1 MQTKGFIRILTYALL
16 VICAFYLGFTFVS
29 NHYQNLAEKKAL
41 AVAKISK
48 PDTSNDVYKTAL
60 NEYLDSIAQKK
71 VYPIL
76 MSKFFDWGYTF
87 QQVREK
93 ELGLGLDLKGG
104 MNVTLQISVPDIL
117 RALAKNNPDKKFNQ
131 AIDNVA
137 GNQTAQDDF
146 VGSFCKEYKKL
157 APEGN
162 LAQIFHD
169 VDRIKEKP
177 NASPAEVEKIL
188 KEEVDAMVDN
198 SYKVLRNRIDR
209 FGVVQP
215 NIQKLKQS
223 TGRILLELPGV
234 KEPERVEKLLQG
246 AANLE
251 FYETY
256 TLSEIVGQLRQ
267 LNDQSQAKVSVE
279 TEAPAQETAD
289 KAAATEQTAE
299 AAPKAAED
307 TSKAAAPKAEAK
319 PAPATKE
326 VSVSLAQ
333 LTGFEAQA
341 SMQASAGY
349 ASPVVGYVSAS
360 DTAAVNTIIKSQLAK
375 GILPNDLKLAWTVKP
390 RKMENGH
397 EAFQLVALKTI
408 QGQPVLTG
416 DVVTRATSEFE
427 NTKGNVVSMTMDSE
441 GTREW
446 ARITGQNRGKAIAI
460 VLDDQV
466 YSFPNVNSQITGG
479 RSEITGDFTL
489 EEANDLAN
497 VLESGKMVARVN
509 VASESVIGP
518 SLGKESIQ
526 KGLISFIVALV
537 LLMIFM
543 VCTYGLQAGSIAN
556 LGLILNLFFTMG
568 ILASFQSVLTL
579 PGIAGIVLT
588 LGMAVDANVL
598 IFERCKEELRAGKG
612 LKAAV
617 SDGYKNA
624 FSAIFDSNLTTIITG
639 AILIMLGSGPIRG
652 FAVTLVIGICCS
664 FFTAVFATRLVMEHF
679 VNKGTFDK
687 MTFTTPLTRHLMENV
702 QFNFMGTAKK
712 TAFIVLGLIVLMGVL
727 FAARGLNRGI
737 DFSGGR
743 NYVVQF
749 DHAVNTQDLE
759 AKLADQFKGDN
770 DKSYITKVITIDN
783 ETKVRISTNYKIEDS
798 SDGVSTEIMDKL
810 YDGLK
815 SELGSM
821 SKEDFSMSNEEKG
834 VVSTEVVGP
843 SIASDMTT
851 QAIWAVLFSLL
862 AMALYIL
869 FRFRN
874 IAFSIGALAAVAF
887 TSFIVI
893 GFYNLHGLLPFSMEI
908 DQTFIAA
915 ILTVIGYQVNDTVVV
930 FDRVREYRK
939 LYPKQDLY
947 TTFNKALCSTLS
959 RTTMTSITTLLVL
972 LIMLFLGGATIR
984 SFIFA
989 MILGVIIG
997 TCSSLFIASPVA
1009 YWIAR
1014 RSDKKEAALA
1024 SAAKR

>member
-16 VICAFYLGFTFVS
+16 LICAFYLSFTFVS
-29 NHYQNLAEKKAL
+29 NHYQNKAEQKAL
-41 AVAKISK
+41 AAAGIKSA
-48 PDTSNDVYKTAL
+48 DTSNKTYLTAL
-60 NEYLDSIAQKK
+60 NAYLDSIAQKK
-71 VYPIL
+71 VYPL
-76 MSKFFDWGYTF
+76 FGYTF
-87 QQVREK
+87 QEVREK

-117 RALAKNNPDKKFNQ
+117 RALANNNPDKKFNE
-131 AIDNVA
+131 AIDNVSK
-137 GNQTAQDDF
+137 NETAQDDF

-162 LAQIFHD
+162 LAQIFRNI
-169 VDRIKEKP
+169 DRIKEKP
-177 NASPAEVEKIL
+177 NVSEAEVQNIL
-188 KEEVDAMVDN
+188 KDEVNAMVDN

-215 NIQKLKQS
+215 NIQKLQS

-251 FYETY
+251 FYQTY
-256 TLSEIVGQLRQ
+256 KQEDIIGALRQ
-267 LNDQSQAKVSVE
+267 LSDQAKANATVDATAE
-279 TEAPAQETAD
+279 NTEA
-289 KAAATEQTAE
+289 AE
-299 AAPKAAED
+299 AAEPAAE
-307 TSKAAAPKAEAK
+307 KAEAEK
-319 PAPATKE
+319 ATADTTKKEEAAPAKE
-326 VSVSLAQ
+326 EAAPAKAAGATLAE
-333 LTGFEAQA
+333 LARINMTGP
-341 SMQASAGY
+341 G
-349 ASPVVGYVSAS
+349 SPVVGYALAT
-360 DTAAVNTIIKSQLAK
+360 DTAAVNSIIHSAVAK
-375 GILPNDLKLAWTVKP
+375 TILPGDLKLAWTVKP
-390 RKMENGH
+390 MKSENGQ
-397 EAFQLVALKTI
+397 EVFQLVALQTVN
-408 QGQPVLTG
+408 GQPVLNG
-416 DVVTRATSEFE
+416 DVVTRASSEFD
-427 NTKGNVVSMTMDSE
+427 NLQGQVVSMNMSDE
-441 GTREW
+441 GARQW
-446 ARITGQNRGKAIAI
+446 SRITGQNVGKAIAI

-466 YSFPNVNSQITGG
+466 YSFPNVNSQIDGG
-479 RSEITGDFTL
+479 RSQISGQFTVQ
-489 EEANDLAN
+489 EANDLAN

-509 VASESVIGP
+509 IASESVIGP
-518 SLGKESIQ
+518 SLGKESIR
-526 KGLISFIVALV
+526 KGLISFLVALA

-543 VCTYGLQAGSIAN
+543 VCAYGWQAGMIAN
-556 LGLILNLFFTMG
+556 LGLLLNLFFTMG

-639 AILIMLGSGPIRG
+639 IILILLGSGPIRG

-687 MTFTTPLTRHLMENV
+687 MTFTTPLTRNLMQNV
-702 QFNFMGTAKK
+702 KFDFMGAAKK
-712 TAFIVLGLIVLMGVL
+712 TAIIVLALLVIMGALFGL
-727 FAARGLNRGI
+727 RGLQRGI

-749 DHAVNTQDLE
+749 DHPVSTTALE
-759 AKLADQFKGDN
+759 AQLRNEFINPDGTEATT
-770 DKSYITKVITIDN
+770 SVITIDN
-783 ETKVRISTNYKIEDS
+783 DTKVRVSTNYKIKDNGE
-798 SDGVSTEIMDKL
+798 GVSDEIMDKL
-810 YDGLK
+810 YNGLK

-821 SKEDFSMSNEEKG
+821 TKEDFSMSNEDIG
-834 VVSTEVVGP
+834 VVSSETVGP
-843 SIASDMTT
+843 SIASDMTR

-887 TSFIVI
+887 TSFVVI

-947 TTFNKALCSTLS
+947 
-959 RTTMTSITTLLVL
+959 
-972 LIMLFLGGATIR
+972 
-984 SFIFA
+984 
-989 MILGVIIG
+989 
-997 TCSSLFIASPVA
+997 
-1009 YWIAR
+1009 
-1014 RSDKKEAALA
+1014 
-1024 SAAKR
+1024 

>member
-1 MQTKGFIRILTYALL
+1 MQIKGFIRLITALL
-16 VICAFYLGFTFVS
+16 ILICLFYLSFTVVS
-29 NHYQNLAEKKAL
+29 TRYQNKAEQKAL
-41 AVAKISK
+41 AAAGIKSA
-48 PDTSNDVYKTAL
+48 DTSNDVYKTAL
-60 NEYLDSIAQKK
+60 NEYLDSLANEK
-71 VYPIL
+71 VYL
-76 MSKFFDWGYTF
+76 GYTF
-87 QQVREK
+87 QEVREK

-117 RALAKNNPDKKFNQ
+117 RALANNNPDKKFNQ
-131 AIDNVA
+131 AIDNVMK
-137 GNQTAQDDF
+137 NQTAQDDF

-162 LAQIFHD
+162 LAQIFRGIE
-169 VDRIKEKP
+169 RIKEKP
-177 NASPAEVEKIL
+177 NANDAEVQNIL
-188 KEEVDAMVDN
+188 NDEVNSMVDN

-215 NIQKLKQS
+215 NIQKLQS

-234 KEPERVEKLLQG
+234 KEPERVRKLLQG

-251 FYETY
+251 FYQTY
-256 TLSEIVGQLRQ
+256 TLNDVVASLRK
-267 LNDQSQAKVSVE
+267 LSDQAKVSLA
-279 TEAPAQETAD
+279 APSTTA
-289 KAAATEQTAE
+289 EETAE
-299 AAPKAAED
+299 AAPAAATD
-307 TSKAAAPKAEAK
+307 TAAVKAAAADSAAAKKEAAK
-319 PAPATKE
+319 PAKNDQPT
-326 VSVSLAQ
+326 LAQ
-333 LTGFEAQA
+333 LMGFEGLA
-341 SMQASAGY
+341 SVQPNY
-349 ASPVVGYVSAS
+349 PVVGYVAVS
-360 DTAAVNTIIKSQLAK
+360 DTAAVNAILHSELAK
-375 GILPNDLKLAWTVKP
+375 MILPADLKLAWTVKP
-390 RKMENGH
+390 EKLQNGH
-397 EAFQLVALKTI
+397 EAFQLIALQTVNK
-408 QGQPVLTG
+408 QPVLTG
-416 DVVTRATSEFE
+416 DVVTRATSEYD
-427 NTKGNVVSMTMDSE
+427 NLQGQVVSMTMNDE
-441 GTREW
+441 GARQW
-446 ARITGQNRGKAIAI
+446 SRITDQNVGKAIAI

-466 YSFPNVNSQITGG
+466 YSFPNVNTRIDGG
-479 RSEITGDFTL
+479 RSQISGKFSL

-518 SLGKESIQ
+518 SLGKESIR
-526 KGLISFIVALV
+526 KGLISFLVALV

-543 VCTYGLQAGSIAN
+543 VCTYGWQAGMIAN
-556 LGLILNLFFTMG
+556 LGLFLNLFFTMG

-639 AILIMLGSGPIRG
+639 AILILLGSGPIRG

-687 MTFTTPLTRHLMENV
+687 MTFTTSMTRRLLENV
-702 QFNFMGTAKK
+702 NFNFMGAAKK
-712 TAFIVLGLIVLMGVL
+712 TSIIVLALSVIMGIL
-727 FAARGLNRGI
+727 FGVRGLNRGI

-749 DHAVNTQDLE
+749 DHPVKTQDLLNQLTPLFDG
-759 AKLADQFKGDN
+759 AN
-770 DKSYITKVITIDN
+770 TSVITIDN
-783 ETKVRISTNYKIEDS
+783 DTKVRISTNYKIEDTS
-798 SDGVSTEIMDKL
+798 EGVDDEIMDKL
-810 YDGLK
+810 YTGLK
-815 SELGSM
+815 SELGSLT
-821 SKEDFSMSNEEKG
+821 KGDFSMSNESVG
-834 VVSTEVVGP
+834 IVSSETVGP
-843 SIASDMTT
+843 SIASDMTR
-851 QAIWAVLFSLL
+851 QAVWAVLFSLL

-869 FRFRN
+869 IRFRN

-930 FDRVREYRK
+930 FDRVREYRT

-959 RTTMTSITTLLVL
+959 RTLMTSITTLLVL
-972 LIMLFLGGATIR
+972 FIMLFLGGESIR

-1024 SAAKR
+1024 AARN

>member
-1 MQTKGFIRILTYALL
+1 MQTKGFIRVLTILLL
-16 VICAFYLGFTFVS
+16 LICAFYLSFTFVS
-29 NHYQNLAEKKAL
+29 NHYQNKAEQKAL
-41 AVAKISK
+41 AAAGIKS
-48 PDTSNDVYKTAL
+48 PDTSNEKYKAVL
-60 NEYLDSIAQKK
+60 NESLDSLANEK
-71 VYPIL
+71 VYL
-76 MSKFFDWGYTF
+76 GYTF

-117 RALAKNNPDKKFNQ
+117 RALANNNPDKKFNQ
-131 AIDNVA
+131 AIDNVSK
-137 GNQTAQDDF
+137 NQTAQDDF

-162 LAQIFHD
+162 LAQIFRNIE
-169 VDRIKEKP
+169 RIKEKP
-177 NASPAEVEKIL
+177 TANDGEVQNIL
-188 KEEVDAMVDN
+188 KDEVNAMVDN

-215 NIQKLKQS
+215 NIQKLQS

-234 KEPERVEKLLQG
+234 KEPERVRKLLQG

-256 TLSEIVGQLRQ
+256 TLADVVGSLRQ
-267 LNDQSQAKVSVE
+267 LSDQAHANGTTAVAD
-279 TEAPAQETAD
+279 TTAQE
-289 KAAATEQTAE
+289 AAADTTKA
-299 AAPKAAED
+299 KAAEPKKND
-307 TSKAAAPKAEAK
+307 AAL
-319 PAPATKE
+319 T
-326 VSVSLAQ
+326 LAQ
-333 LTGFEAQA
+333 LTGFEAL
-341 SMQASAGY
+341 ASAQGG
-349 ASPVVGYVSAS
+349 SPVLGYVGAA
-360 DTAAVNTIIKSQLAK
+360 DTAAVNAIINSPLAK
-375 GILPNDLKLAWTVKP
+375 TILPADLKLGWTVKP
-390 RKMENGH
+390 EKMQGGQ
-397 EAFQLVALKTI
+397 EAFQLIALRTVN
-408 QGQPVLTG
+408 GQPVLNG
-416 DVVTRATSEFE
+416 DVVTRATSEYD
-427 NTKGNVVSMTMDSE
+427 NLQGQVVSMTMNDE
-441 GTREW
+441 GARQW
-446 ARITGQNRGKAIAI
+446 SRITGQNIGKAIAI

-466 YSFPNVNSQITGG
+466 YSFPNVNSQIDGG
-479 RSEITGDFTL
+479 RSQISGRFTV
-489 EEANDLAN
+489 EEAGDLAN

-518 SLGKESIQ
+518 SLGKESIR
-526 KGLISFIVALV
+526 KGLISFIVALI

-543 VCTYGLQAGSIAN
+543 VCTYGVYAGNIAN
-556 LGLILNLFFTMG
+556 LGLLMNLFFTMG

-639 AILIMLGSGPIRG
+639 IILILLGSGPIRG

-687 MTFTTPLTRHLMENV
+687 MTFNTKFTRNLMQNV
-702 QFNFMGTAKK
+702 SFDFMGAAKK
-712 TAFIVLGLIVLMGVL
+712 TSIIVLALIVIMGAL
-727 FAARGLNRGI
+727 FGLRGLNRGI

-743 NYVVQF
+743 NFVVQF
-749 DHAVNTQDLE
+749 DHPVSTATLDAQLE
-759 AKLADQFKGDN
+759 KQFPGATT
-770 DKSYITKVITIDN
+770 SVITIDN
-783 ETKVRISTNYKIEDS
+783 DTKVRVSTNYKIEDNS
-798 SDGVSTEIMDKL
+798 EGVDDEIMAKL
-810 YDGLK
+810 YEGMK
-815 SELGSM
+815 SDLGNM
-821 SKEDFSMSNEEKG
+821 SKNDFSMSNESVG
-834 VVSTEVVGP
+834 VVSSETVGP
-843 SIASDMTT
+843 SIASDMTR

-887 TSFIVI
+887 TAFIVI

-959 RTTMTSITTLLVL
+959 RTMMTSITTLLVL
-972 LIMLFLGGATIR
+972 FIMLFFGGESIR

-1014 RSDKKEAALA
+1014 RSDRKEAALA
-1024 SAAKR
+1024 TSRK

>member
-1 MQTKGFIRILTYALL
+1 MQTKGFIRVLTIALL
-16 VICAFYLGFTFVS
+16 LICAFYLSFTFVS
-29 NHYQNLAEKKAL
+29 NHYQNVAEQKAL
-41 AVAKISK
+41 AAAGIKSA
-48 PDTSNDVYKTAL
+48 DTSNEKYKAAL
-60 NEYLDSIAQKK
+60 NECLDSLANEK
-71 VYPIL
+71 VYL
-76 MSKFFDWGYTF
+76 GYYTF

-117 RALAKNNPDKKFNQ
+117 RALANNNPDKKFNQ
-131 AIDNVA
+131 AIDNVSN
-137 GNQTAQDDF
+137 NQTAQDDF

-157 APEGN
+157 APEGS
-162 LAQIFHD
+162 LAQIFRGIE
-169 VDRIKEKP
+169 RIREKP
-177 NASPAEVEKIL
+177 NANDREVQSIL
-188 KEEVDAMVDN
+188 NDEVNSMVDN

-209 FGVVQP
+209 FGVVSP
-215 NIQKLKQS
+215 NIQKLQS

-234 KEPERVEKLLQG
+234 KEPERVRKLLQG

-256 TLSEIVGQLRQ
+256 TLGDVVGALRQ
-267 LNDQSQAKVSVE
+267 LSDQAQANK
-279 TEAPAQETAD
+279 TTAATAADTTATAAAPAAAD
-289 KAAATEQTAE
+289 SAAQ
-299 AAPKAAED
+299 AAPKAA
-307 TSKAAAPKAEAK
+307 
-319 PAPATKE
+319 PAQTGEKT
-326 VSVSLAQ
+326 LAQ
-333 LTGFEAQA
+333 LTGFEAL
-341 SMQASAGY
+341 AGGG
-349 ASPVVGYVSAS
+349 AGSPVLGYVSAS
-360 DTAAVNTIIKSQLAK
+360 DTAAVNAIFHSPIAK
-375 GILPNDLKLAWTVKP
+375 TILPADLKVAWTVKP
-390 RKMENGH
+390 EKMQGGQ
-397 EAFQLVALKTI
+397 EAFQLVALRTVN
-408 QGQPVLTG
+408 GQPVLNG
-416 DVVTRATSEFE
+416 DVVTRATSEFD
-427 NTKGNVVSMTMDSE
+427 NLQGQVVSMTMNDE
-441 GTREW
+441 GAHQW
-446 ARITGQNRGKAIAI
+446 SRITGQNIGKAIAI

-466 YSFPNVNSQITGG
+466 YSFPNVNSQIDGG
-479 RSEITGDFTL
+479 RSQISGRFTV
-489 EEANDLAN
+489 EEAGDLAN

-518 SLGKESIQ
+518 SLGKESIR
-526 KGLISFIVALV
+526 KGLISFIIALV

-543 VCTYGLQAGSIAN
+543 VCTYGIYAGSIAN
-556 LGLILNLFFTMG
+556 LGLLMNLFFTIG

-639 AILIMLGSGPIRG
+639 IILILLGSGPIRG

-687 MTFTTPLTRHLMENV
+687 MTFNTSLTRHLLENV
-702 QFNFMGTAKK
+702 QFNFMGAAKK
-712 TAFIVLGLIVLMGVL
+712 TSVIVLALIVIMGIL
-727 FAARGLNRGI
+727 FGVRGLNRGI

-743 NYVVQF
+743 NFIVQF
-749 DHAVNTQDLE
+749 DHPVSTPALQAQLAPLFDGANT
-759 AKLADQFKGDN
+759 
-770 DKSYITKVITIDN
+770 SVITIDN
-783 ETKVRISTNYKIEDS
+783 DTKVRISTNYKINDASE
-798 SDGVSTEIMDKL
+798 GVDDEIMGKL
-810 YDGLK
+810 YEGLK
-815 SELGSM
+815 SELGNM
-821 SKEDFSMSNEEKG
+821 SKDDFSTSNESVG
-834 VVSTEVVGP
+834 VVSSETVGP
-843 SIASDMTT
+843 SIASDMTR

-947 TTFNKALCSTLS
+947 ATFNKALCSTLS
-959 RTTMTSITTLLVL
+959 RTLMTSITTLLVL
-972 LIMLFLGGATIR
+972 FIMLFFGGESIR

-1024 SAAKR
+1024 AKR

>member
-1 MQTKGFIRILTYALL
+1 MQTKGFIRVLTYALIL
-16 VICAFYLGFTFVS
+16 ICLFYLGFTVVS
-29 NHYQNLAEKKAL
+29 NHYQKEAEQKAL
-41 AVAKISK
+41 AVAGIKSA
-48 PDTSNDVYKTAL
+48 DTSNEKYKAAL
-60 NEYLDSIAQKK
+60 NEYLDSIANKK

-76 MSKFFDWGYTF
+76 MSKFFNTGYTF
-87 QQVREK
+87 QEVREK

-117 RALAKNNPDKKFNQ
+117 RALANNNPDKKFNQ
-131 AIDNVA
+131 AIENVSK
-137 GNQTAQDDF
+137 NQTAQDDF

-162 LAQIFHD
+162 LAQIFRGIE
-169 VDRIKEKP
+169 RIKEKP
-177 NASPAEVEKIL
+177 NANDREVESIL
-188 KEEVDAMVDN
+188 KDEVNSMVDN

-215 NIQKLKQS
+215 NIQKLQS

-234 KEPERVEKLLQG
+234 KEPERVRKLLQG

-251 FYETY
+251 FYTTY
-256 TLSEIVGQLRQ
+256 TLSDVVGAMRQ
-267 LNDQSQAKVSVE
+267 LSDQAQANKTVA
-279 TEAPAQETAD
+279 TETA
-289 KAAATEQTAE
+289 AE
-299 AAPKAAED
+299 AAPAADAAAPADAAKTAEVAKADSAKAAE
-307 TSKAAAPKAEAK
+307 APKA
-319 PAPATKE
+319 APAKE
-326 VSVSLAQ
+326 AALTLAQ
-333 LTGFEAQA
+333 LTGFEAL
-341 SMQASAGY
+341 AG
-349 ASPVVGYVSAS
+349 AQGGSPVVGYVATA
-360 DTAAVNTIIKSQLAK
+360 DTAAVNAIINSPVAK
-375 GILPNDLKLAWTVKP
+375 TILPADLKLAWTVKP
-390 RKMENGH
+390 EKMQGGH
-397 EAFQLVALKTI
+397 EAFQLVALRMVN
-408 QGQPVLTG
+408 GQPVLNG
-416 DVVTRATSEFE
+416 DVVTRATSEYD
-427 NTKGNVVSMTMDSE
+427 NLQGQVVSMTMNDE
-441 GTREW
+441 G
-446 ARITGQNRGKAIAI
+446 ARQWSIITGQNIGKAIAI

-466 YSFPNVNSQITGG
+466 YSFPNVNSQIDGG
-479 RSEITGDFTL
+479 RSQISGRFTV
-489 EEANDLAN
+489 EEASDLAN

-518 SLGKESIQ
+518 SLGKESIH
-526 KGLISFIVALV
+526 KGIVSFIVALI

-543 VCTYGLQAGSIAN
+543 VCTYGWQAGMIAN
-556 LGLILNLFFTMG
+556 LGLFLNLFFTMG

-639 AILIMLGSGPIRG
+639 IILILLGSGPIKG

-687 MTFTTPLTRHLMENV
+687 MTFTTSLTRNLLQNV
-702 QFNFMGTAKK
+702 NFNFMGAAKK
-712 TAFIVLGLIVLMGVL
+712 TSVIVLALIVVMGLL
-727 FAARGLNRGI
+727 FGLRGLNRGI

-743 NYVVQF
+743 NFVVQF
-749 DHAVNTQDLE
+749 DHPVSTQTLESQLE
-759 AKLADQFKGDN
+759 AQFPGATT
-770 DKSYITKVITIDN
+770 SVITIDN
-783 ETKVRISTNYKIEDS
+783 DTKVRVSTNYKIEDS
-798 SDGVSTEIMDKL
+798 SEGVDDEIMTKL
-810 YDGLK
+810 YEGLK

-821 SKEDFSMSNEEKG
+821 SKTDFSMSNESVG
-834 VVSTEVVGP
+834 VVSSETVGP
-843 SIASDMTT
+843 SIASDMTR

-887 TSFIVI
+887 TSFVVI

-930 FDRVREYRK
+930 FDRVREYRS

-959 RTTMTSITTLLVL
+959 RTLMTSITTLLVL
-972 LIMLFLGGATIR
+972 FIMLFLGGESIR

-1024 SAAKR
+1024 TARK

>member
-1 MQTKGFIRILTYALL
+1 MQTKGFIRVLTIALL
-16 VICAFYLGFTFVS
+16 LICAFYLSFSFVS
-29 NHYQNLAEKKAL
+29 SHYQKLAEKKAL
-41 AVAKISK
+41 AAAGITA
-48 PDTSNDVYKTAL
+48 PDTSNEKYKAAL
-60 NEYLDSIAQKK
+60 NECLDSLANQK
-71 VYPIL
+71 VYL
-76 MSKFFDWGYTF
+76 GYYTF

-93 ELGLGLDLKGG
+93 ELGYGLDLKGG

-117 RALAKNNPDKKFNQ
+117 RALANNNPDKKFNQ
-131 AIDNVA
+131 AIDNVSK
-137 GNQTAQDDF
+137 NQTAQDDF

-162 LAQIFHD
+162 LAQIFRNIE
-169 VDRIKEKP
+169 RIKEKP
-177 NASPAEVEKIL
+177 NASETEVQSIL
-188 KEEVDAMVDN
+188 NDEVNSMVDN

-215 NIQKLKQS
+215 NIQKLQS

-234 KEPERVEKLLQG
+234 KEPERVRKLLQG

-256 TLSEIVGQLRQ
+256 TLSDVLTALRQ
-267 LNDQSQAKVSVE
+267 LSDQAKANTTVE
-279 TEAPAQETAD
+279 
-289 KAAATEQTAE
+289 AAAADTTA
-299 AAPKAAED
+299 ADNA
-307 TSKAAAPKAEAK
+307 TAAADSAAKAQ
-319 PAPATKE
+319 PAPAVKE
-326 VSVSLAQ
+326 GELTFAQ
-333 LTGFEAQA
+333 LTNFE
-341 SMQASAGY
+341 MLASAQPG
-349 ASPVVGYVSAS
+349 SPVLGYVGAA
-360 DTAAVNTIIKSQLAK
+360 DTAAVNAIINSPVAK
-375 GILPNDLKLAWTVKP
+375 TILPADLKMAWTVKP
-390 RKMENGH
+390 EKLQGGH
-397 EAFQLVALKTI
+397 EAFQLVALRTVN
-408 QGQPVLTG
+408 GQPVLNG
-416 DVVTRATSEFE
+416 DVVTRASSEFD
-427 NTKGNVVSMTMDSE
+427 NLQGQVVSMTMNDE
-441 GTREW
+441 GARQW
-446 ARITGQNRGKAIAI
+446 SRITGQNIGKAIAI

-466 YSFPNVNSQITGG
+466 YSFPNVNSQIDGG
-479 RSEITGDFTL
+479 RSQISGRFTV
-489 EEANDLAN
+489 EEAGDLAN

-518 SLGKESIQ
+518 SLGKESIR
-526 KGLISFIVALV
+526 KGLISFIIALV

-543 VCTYGLQAGSIAN
+543 VCTYGIHAGMIAN
-556 LGLILNLFFTMG
+556 LGLLMNLFFTIG

-639 AILIMLGSGPIRG
+639 IILILLGSGPIRG

-664 FFTAVFATRLVMEHF
+664 FFTAVFATRLVMEHL
-679 VNKGTFDK
+679 VNKGTFDN
-687 MTFTTPLTRHLMENV
+687 MTFSTSLTRNLMQNV
-702 QFNFMGTAKK
+702 QFNFMGAAKK
-712 TAFIVLGLIVLMGVL
+712 TSFIVLALIAIMAIL
-727 FAARGLNRGI
+727 FFARGLNRGI

-743 NYVVQF
+743 NFVVQF
-749 DHAVNTQDLE
+749 DHPVKTQALE
-759 AKLADQFKGDN
+759 AQLEEQFPGAN
-770 DKSYITKVITIDN
+770 TSVITIDN
-783 ETKVRISTNYKIEDS
+783 DQKVRVSTNYKINDTEE
-798 SDGVSTEIMDKL
+798 GVDDEIMGKL
-810 YDGLK
+810 YEGLK

-821 SKEDFSMSNEEKG
+821 TKDDFSMSNENIG
-834 VVSTEVVGP
+834 VVSSETVGP
-843 SIASDMTT
+843 SIASDMTRE
-851 QAIWAVLFSLL
+851 AIWAVLFSLL

-887 TSFIVI
+887 TTFIVI

-959 RTTMTSITTLLVL
+959 RTMMTSITTLIVL
-972 LIMLFLGGATIR
+972 LIMLFLGGASIR

-1024 SAAKR
+1024 AKK

>member
-1 MQTKGFIRILTYALL
+1 MQTKGFIRVLTIALL
-16 VICAFYLGFTFVS
+16 LICAFYLSFTFVS
-29 NHYQNLAEKKAL
+29 NHYQNKAEQKAL
-41 AVAKISK
+41 AAAGIKSA
-48 PDTSNDVYKTAL
+48 DTSNEKYKAAL
-60 NEYLDSIAQKK
+60 NECLDSLANEK
-71 VYPIL
+71 VYL
-76 MSKFFDWGYTF
+76 GYYTF

-117 RALAKNNPDKKFNQ
+117 RALANNNPDKKFNQ
-131 AIDNVA
+131 AIDNVSK
-137 GNQTAQDDF
+137 NQTAQDDF

-157 APEGN
+157 APEGS
-162 LAQIFHD
+162 LAQIFRGIER
-169 VDRIKEKP
+169 VKEKP
-177 NASPAEVEKIL
+177 NATDAEVQNIL
-188 KEEVDAMVDN
+188 NDEVNSMVDN

-215 NIQKLKQS
+215 NIQKLQS

-234 KEPERVEKLLQG
+234 KEPERVRKLLQG

-256 TLSEIVGQLRQ
+256 TLSDVIGALRQ
-267 LNDQSQAKVSVE
+267 LSDQAQANKTVAQNPTEE
-279 TEAPAQETAD
+279 TTEEAAPADAAEAKAD
-289 KAAATEQTAE
+289 SAAKAAADE
-299 AAPKAAED
+299 AA
-307 TSKAAAPKAEAK
+307 KAAAAK
-319 PAPATKE
+319 PAKQGELT
-326 VSVSLAQ
+326 LAQ
-333 LTGFEAQA
+333 MTGFEAL
-341 SMQASAGY
+341 AG
-349 ASPVVGYVSAS
+349 AGAGSPVVGYVGVA
-360 DTAAVNTIIKSQLAK
+360 DTAAVNAIIHSPVAK
-375 GILPNDLKLAWTVKP
+375 TILPADLKLAWTVKP
-390 RKMENGH
+390 EKGRDGH
-397 EAFQLVALKTI
+397 EVFQLVALRTVN
-408 QGQPVLTG
+408 GQPVLNG
-416 DVVTRATSEFE
+416 DVVTRATSEFD
-427 NTKGNVVSMTMDSE
+427 NLQGQVVSMNMNDE
-441 GTREW
+441 GARQW
-446 ARITGQNRGKAIAI
+446 SRITGQNIGKAIAI

-466 YSFPNVNSQITGG
+466 YSFPNVNSQIDGG
-479 RSEITGDFTL
+479 RSQISGRFTV

-518 SLGKESIQ
+518 SLGKESIE
-526 KGLISFIVALV
+526 KGLLSFIIALV
-537 LLMIFM
+537 LLMFFM
-543 VCTYGLQAGSIAN
+543 WFAYGWQAGSIAN
-556 LGLILNLFFTMG
+556 LGLLMNLFFTIG

-639 AILIMLGSGPIRG
+639 IILILLGSGPIRG

-687 MTFTTPLTRHLMENV
+687 MTFSTSMTRNLMQNV
-702 QFNFMGTAKK
+702 NFNFMGAAKK
-712 TAFIVLGLIVLMGVL
+712 TSVIVLALIAILAIL
-727 FAARGLNRGI
+727 FAVRGLNRGI

-749 DHAVNTQDLE
+749 DHPVKTQALEDQLRDLLPGANT
-759 AKLADQFKGDN
+759 
-770 DKSYITKVITIDN
+770 SVITIDN
-783 ETKVRISTNYKIEDS
+783 DTKVRVSTNYKIDDTSEGID
-798 SDGVSTEIMDKL
+798 DQIMDLL
-810 YDGLK
+810 YQGLK
-815 SELGSM
+815 SDLGSM
-821 SKEDFSMSNEEKG
+821 SKADFSMSNESVG
-834 VVSTEVVGP
+834 VVSSETVGP
-843 SIASDMTT
+843 SIASDMTR
-851 QAIWAVLFSLL
+851 QAVWAVLFSLL

-887 TSFIVI
+887 TSFVVI

-930 FDRVREYRK
+930 FDRVREYRT

-959 RTTMTSITTLLVL
+959 RTMMTSITTLLVL
-972 LIMLFLGGATIR
+972 FIMLFFGGESIR

-1024 SAAKR
+1024 TARK

>member
-1 MQTKGFIRILTYALL
+1 MQTKGFIRVLTYALIL
-16 VICAFYLGFTFVS
+16 ICLFYLSFTIVS
-29 NHYQNLAEKKAL
+29 NHYQNKAEQKAL
-41 AVAKISK
+41 ATAGIKSA
-48 PDTSNDVYKTAL
+48 DTSNEKYKAAL
-60 NEYLDSIAQKK
+60 NEYLDSLANEK
-71 VYPIL
+71 VYL
-76 MSKFFDWGYTF
+76 GYYTF

-117 RALAKNNPDKKFNQ
+117 RALANNNPDKKFNQ
-131 AIDNVA
+131 AIDNVSK
-137 GNQTAQDDF
+137 NQTAQDDF

-162 LAQIFHD
+162 LAQIFRGI
-169 VDRIKEKP
+169 DRIKEKP
-177 NASPAEVEKIL
+177 NANDREVQNIL
-188 KEEVDAMVDN
+188 NDEVNSMVDN

-215 NIQKLKQS
+215 NIQKLQS

-234 KEPERVEKLLQG
+234 KEPERVRKLLQG

-251 FYETY
+251 FYTTY
-256 TLSEIVGQLRQ
+256 TLGDIVGSLRQ
-267 LNDQSQAKVSVE
+267 LSDQAQANK
-279 TEAPAQETAD
+279 TTAAAPAEAAATDSTATAEV
-289 KAAATEQTAE
+289 KAAADSAAKAAAE
-299 AAPKAAED
+299 AAP
-307 TSKAAAPKAEAK
+307 
-319 PAPATKE
+319 ATKDGKLT
-326 VSVSLAQ
+326 LAQ
-333 LTGFEAQA
+333 LTGFEALA
-341 SMQASAGY
+341 SGGAG
-349 ASPVVGYVSAS
+349 SPVVGYVSAA
-360 DTAAVNTIIKSQLAK
+360 DTAAVNAIVHSPMAK
-375 GILPNDLKLAWTVKP
+375 TILPADLKLAWTVKP
-390 RKMENGH
+390 EKMQGGH
-397 EAFQLVALKTI
+397 EAFQLVALRTVN
-408 QGQPVLTG
+408 GQPVLNG
-416 DVVTRATSEFE
+416 DVVTRATSEFD
-427 NTKGNVVSMTMDSE
+427 NLQGQVVSMTMNDE
-441 GTREW
+441 G
-446 ARITGQNRGKAIAI
+446 ARQWSIITNQNIGKAIAI

-466 YSFPNVNSQITGG
+466 YSFPNVNSRIDGG
-479 RSEITGDFTL
+479 RSQISGRFTV

-518 SLGKESIQ
+518 SLGKESIR
-526 KGLISFIVALV
+526 KGLISFIVALI

-543 VCTYGLQAGSIAN
+543 VCTYGWQAGMIAN
-556 LGLILNLFFTMG
+556 LGLFLNLFFTMG

-639 AILIMLGSGPIRG
+639 IILILLGSGPIRG

-679 VNKGTFDK
+679 VDKGTFDK
-687 MTFTTPLTRHLMENV
+687 MTFNTSLTRHLMENV
-702 QFNFMGTAKK
+702 QFNFMGAAKK
-712 TAFIVLGLIVLMGVL
+712 TSIIVLALIVVMGAL
-727 FAARGLNRGI
+727 FGLRGLNRGI

-743 NYVVQF
+743 NFVVQF
-749 DHAVNTQDLE
+749 DHPVSTQTLESQLE
-759 AKLADQFKGDN
+759 AQFPGATT
-770 DKSYITKVITIDN
+770 SVITIDN
-783 ETKVRISTNYKIEDS
+783 DTKVRVSTNYKIEDS
-798 SDGVSTEIMDKL
+798 SEGVDDEIMSKL
-810 YDGLK
+810 YEGLK

-821 SKEDFSMSNEEKG
+821 SKNDFSMSNESVG
-834 VVSTEVVGP
+834 VVSSETVGP
-843 SIASDMTT
+843 SIASDMTR
-851 QAIWAVLFSLL
+851 QAVWAVLFSLL

-887 TSFIVI
+887 TSFVVI

-959 RTTMTSITTLLVL
+959 RTMMTSITTLLVL
-972 LIMLFLGGATIR
+972 FIMLFLGGESIR

-1024 SAAKR
+1024 SARK

>member
-1 MQTKGFIRILTYALL
+1 MQTKGFIRVLTIALL
-16 VICAFYLGFTFVS
+16 LICAFYLSFTFVS
-29 NHYQNLAEKKAL
+29 NHYQNVAEKKAL
-41 AVAKISK
+41 AAAGIKSA
-48 PDTSNDVYKTAL
+48 DTSNAKYKAAL
-60 NEYLDSIAQKK
+60 NECLDSLANEK
-71 VYPIL
+71 VYL
-76 MSKFFDWGYTF
+76 GYYTF

-117 RALAKNNPDKKFNQ
+117 RALANNNPDKKFNQ
-131 AIDNVA
+131 AIDNVMS
-137 GNQTAQDDF
+137 NQTAQDDF

-162 LAQIFHD
+162 LAQIF
-169 VDRIKEKP
+169 RNIEKIKEKP
-177 NASPAEVEKIL
+177 NANDAEVQNIL
-188 KEEVDAMVDN
+188 KDEVNSMVDN

-215 NIQKLKQS
+215 NIQKLQS

-234 KEPERVEKLLQG
+234 KEPERVRKLLQG

-256 TLSEIVGQLRQ
+256 TLSDVVAPLRQ
-267 LNDQSQAKVSVE
+267 LSDQAKANKTVATTDTTKAENEAVAAADSTKAQE
-279 TEAPAQETAD
+279 AKAAPANEGELT
-289 KAAATEQTAE
+289 
-299 AAPKAAED
+299 
-307 TSKAAAPKAEAK
+307 
-319 PAPATKE
+319 
-326 VSVSLAQ
+326 LAQ
-333 LTGFEAQA
+333 LTGFEA
-341 SMQASAGY
+341 MAG
-349 ASPVVGYVSAS
+349 AGGGSPVIGYVNIA
-360 DTAAVNTIIKSQLAK
+360 DTAAVNAIIYSPLAK
-375 GILPNDLKLAWTVKP
+375 TILPADLKLAWTVKP
-390 RKMENGH
+390 EKMQGGH
-397 EAFQLVALKTI
+397 EAFQLVALRTVN
-408 QGQPVLTG
+408 GQPVLNG
-416 DVVTRATSEFE
+416 DVVTRATSEYDQLQ
-427 NTKGNVVSMTMDSE
+427 GQVVSMTMNDE
-441 GTREW
+441 GARQW
-446 ARITGQNRGKAIAI
+446 SRITGQNIGKAIAI

-466 YSFPNVNSQITGG
+466 YSFPNVNGQIDGG
-479 RSEITGDFTL
+479 RSQISGRFTV
-489 EEANDLAN
+489 EEAGDLAN

-518 SLGKESIQ
+518 SLGKESIR
-526 KGLISFIVALV
+526 KGLISFIIALV
-537 LLMIFM
+537 LLMFFM
-543 VCTYGLQAGSIAN
+543 WFAYGWQAGSIAN
-556 LGLILNLFFTMG
+556 LGLLLNLFFTIG

-639 AILIMLGSGPIRG
+639 IILILLGSGPIRG

-687 MTFTTPLTRHLMENV
+687 MTFSTPLTRNLMQNV
-702 QFNFMGTAKK
+702 NFNFMGAAKK
-712 TAFIVLGLIVLMGVL
+712 TSIFVIALIAL
-727 FAARGLNRGI
+727 FALLFGLRGLNRGI

-743 NYVVQF
+743 NFVVQF
-749 DHAVNTQDLE
+749 DHPVKTQALQNQ
-759 AKLADQFKGDN
+759 LVDQFPGAN
-770 DKSYITKVITIDN
+770 TSVITIDN
-783 ETKVRISTNYKIEDS
+783 DTKVRVSTNYKIKDNSE
-798 SDGVSTEIMDKL
+798 GVDDEIMSKL

-821 SKEDFSMSNEEKG
+821 SKEDFSMSNEDVG
-834 VVSTEVVGP
+834 VVSSETVGP
-843 SIASDMTT
+843 SIASDMTR

-869 FRFRN
+869 LRFRN

-887 TSFIVI
+887 TSFVVI

-939 LYPKQDLY
+939 LYPKQNLY

-959 RTTMTSITTLLVL
+959 RTMMTSITTLLVL
-972 LIMLFLGGATIR
+972 FIMLFFGGESIR

-1024 SAAKR
+1024 NKK

>member
-1 MQTKGFIRILTYALL
+1 MQIKGFIRLITALL
-16 VICAFYLGFTFVS
+16 ILICLFYLSFTVVS
-29 NHYQNLAEKKAL
+29 TRYQNKAEQKAL
-41 AVAKISK
+41 AAAGIKSA
-48 PDTSNDVYKTAL
+48 DTSNDVYKTAL
-60 NEYLDSIAQKK
+60 NEYLDSLANEK
-71 VYPIL
+71 VYL
-76 MSKFFDWGYTF
+76 GYTF
-87 QQVREK
+87 QEVREK

-117 RALAKNNPDKKFNQ
+117 RALANNNPDKKFNQ
-131 AIDNVA
+131 AIDNVMK
-137 GNQTAQDDF
+137 NQTAQDDF

-162 LAQIFHD
+162 LAQIFRGIE
-169 VDRIKEKP
+169 RIKEKP
-177 NASPAEVEKIL
+177 NANDAEVQNIL
-188 KEEVDAMVDN
+188 NDEVNSMVDN

-215 NIQKLKQS
+215 NIQKLQS

-234 KEPERVEKLLQG
+234 KEPERVRKLLQG

-251 FYETY
+251 FYQTY
-256 TLSEIVGQLRQ
+256 TLNDVVASLRK
-267 LNDQSQAKVSVE
+267 LSDQAKVSLA
-279 TEAPAQETAD
+279 APSTTA
-289 KAAATEQTAE
+289 EETAE
-299 AAPKAAED
+299 AAPAAATD
-307 TSKAAAPKAEAK
+307 TAAVKAAAADSAAANSAAAKKEAAK
-319 PAPATKE
+319 PAKNDQPT
-326 VSVSLAQ
+326 LAQ
-333 LTGFEAQA
+333 LMGFEGLA
-341 SMQASAGY
+341 SVQPNY
-349 ASPVVGYVSAS
+349 PVVGYVAVS
-360 DTAAVNTIIKSQLAK
+360 DTAAVNAILHSELAK
-375 GILPNDLKLAWTVKP
+375 MILPADLKLAWTVKP
-390 RKMENGH
+390 EKLQNGH
-397 EAFQLVALKTI
+397 EAFQLIALQTVNK
-408 QGQPVLTG
+408 QPVLTG
-416 DVVTRATSEFE
+416 DVVTRATSEYD
-427 NTKGNVVSMTMDSE
+427 NLQGQVVSMNMNDE
-441 GTREW
+441 GARQW
-446 ARITGQNRGKAIAI
+446 SRITDQNVGKAIAI

-466 YSFPNVNSQITGG
+466 YSFPNVNQRIDGG
-479 RSEITGDFTL
+479 RSQISGRFTP

-518 SLGKESIQ
+518 SLGKESIR
-526 KGLISFIVALV
+526 KGLISFLVALV

-543 VCTYGLQAGSIAN
+543 VCTYGWQAGMIAN
-556 LGLILNLFFTMG
+556 LGLFLNLFFTMG

-639 AILIMLGSGPIRG
+639 AILILLGSGPIRG

-687 MTFTTPLTRHLMENV
+687 MTFTTSLTRRLLENV
-702 QFNFMGTAKK
+702 NFNFMGAAKK
-712 TAFIVLGLIVLMGVL
+712 TSIIVLALIVIMGIL
-727 FAARGLNRGI
+727 FGVRGLNRGI

-749 DHAVNTQDLE
+749 DHPVKTQDLLNQLSPLFDG
-759 AKLADQFKGDN
+759 AN
-770 DKSYITKVITIDN
+770 TSVITIDN
-783 ETKVRISTNYKIEDS
+783 DTKVRISTNYKIEDTS
-798 SDGVSTEIMDKL
+798 EGVDDEIMDKL
-810 YDGLK
+810 YTGLK
-815 SELGSM
+815 SELGSLT
-821 SKEDFSMSNEEKG
+821 KDDFSMSNESVG
-834 VVSTEVVGP
+834 IVSSETVGP
-843 SIASDMTT
+843 SIASDMTR

-869 FRFRN
+869 IRFRN

-930 FDRVREYRK
+930 FDRVREYRT

-959 RTTMTSITTLLVL
+959 RTLMTSITTLLVL
-972 LIMLFLGGATIR
+972 FIMLFLGGESIR

-1024 SAAKR
+1024 AARN

>member
-1 MQTKGFIRILTYALL
+1 MQTKGFIRVLTYALIL
-16 VICAFYLGFTFVS
+16 ICLFYLSFTIVS
-29 NHYQNLAEKKAL
+29 NHYQNKAEQKAL
-41 AVAKISK
+41 ATAGIKSA
-48 PDTSNDVYKTAL
+48 DTSNEKYKAAL
-60 NEYLDSIAQKK
+60 NEYLDSLANEK
-71 VYPIL
+71 VYL
-76 MSKFFDWGYTF
+76 GYYTF

-117 RALAKNNPDKKFNQ
+117 RALANNNPDKKFNQ
-131 AIDNVA
+131 AIDNVSK
-137 GNQTAQDDF
+137 NQTAQDDF

-162 LAQIFHD
+162 LAQIFRGI
-169 VDRIKEKP
+169 DRIKEKP
-177 NASPAEVEKIL
+177 NANDREVQNIL
-188 KEEVDAMVDN
+188 NDEVNSMVDN

-215 NIQKLKQS
+215 NIQKLQS

-234 KEPERVEKLLQG
+234 KEPERVRKLLQG

-251 FYETY
+251 FYTTY
-256 TLSEIVGQLRQ
+256 TLGDIVGSLRQ
-267 LNDQSQAKVSVE
+267 LSDQTQANK
-279 TEAPAQETAD
+279 TTAAAPAE
-289 KAAATEQTAE
+289 AAATDSTATAE
-299 AAPKAAED
+299 VKAATD
-307 TSKAAAPKAEAK
+307 SAAKAATEA
-319 PAPATKE
+319 APATKDGKLT
-326 VSVSLAQ
+326 LAQ
-333 LTGFEAQA
+333 LTGFEALA
-341 SMQASAGY
+341 SGGAG
-349 ASPVVGYVSAS
+349 SPVVGYVSAA
-360 DTAAVNTIIKSQLAK
+360 DTAAVNAIVHSPMAK
-375 GILPNDLKLAWTVKP
+375 TILPADLKLAWTVKP
-390 RKMENGH
+390 EKMQGGH
-397 EAFQLVALKTI
+397 EAFQLVALRTVN
-408 QGQPVLTG
+408 GQPVLNG
-416 DVVTRATSEFE
+416 DVVTRATSEFD
-427 NTKGNVVSMTMDSE
+427 NLQGQVVSMTMNDE
-441 GTREW
+441 G
-446 ARITGQNRGKAIAI
+446 ARQWSIITNQNIGKAIAI

-466 YSFPNVNSQITGG
+466 YSFPNVNSRIDGG
-479 RSEITGDFTL
+479 RSQISGRFTV

-518 SLGKESIQ
+518 SLGKESIR
-526 KGLISFIVALV
+526 KGLISFIVALI

-543 VCTYGLQAGSIAN
+543 VCTYGWQAGMIAN
-556 LGLILNLFFTMG
+556 LGLFLNLFFTMG

-639 AILIMLGSGPIRG
+639 IILILLGSGPIRG

-687 MTFTTPLTRHLMENV
+687 MTFNTSMTRHLMENV
-702 QFNFMGTAKK
+702 QFNFMGAAKK
-712 TAFIVLGLIVLMGVL
+712 TSIIVLALIVVMGAL
-727 FAARGLNRGI
+727 FGLRGLNRGI

-743 NYVVQF
+743 NFVVQF
-749 DHAVNTQDLE
+749 DHPVSTQTLESQLE
-759 AKLADQFKGDN
+759 AQFPGATT
-770 DKSYITKVITIDN
+770 SVITIDN
-783 ETKVRISTNYKIEDS
+783 DTKVRVSTNYKIEDS
-798 SDGVSTEIMDKL
+798 SEGVDDEIMSKL

-821 SKEDFSMSNEEKG
+821 SKDDFSMSNESVG
-834 VVSTEVVGP
+834 VVSSETVGP
-843 SIASDMTT
+843 SIASDMTR
-851 QAIWAVLFSLL
+851 QAVWAVLFSLL

-887 TSFIVI
+887 TSFVVI

-959 RTTMTSITTLLVL
+959 RTLMTSITTLLVL
-972 LIMLFLGGATIR
+972 FIMLFLGGESIR

-1024 SAAKR
+1024 SARK

>member
-1 MQTKGFIRILTYALL
+1 MQTKGFIRVLTYALIL
-16 VICAFYLGFTFVS
+16 ICLFYLSFTFVS
-29 NHYQNLAEKKAL
+29 NHYQNKAEQKAL
-41 AVAKISK
+41 TAAGIKT
-48 PDTSNDVYKTAL
+48 PDTSNEKYKTAL
-60 NEYLDSIAQKK
+60 NEYLDSLANQK
-71 VYPIL
+71 VYL
-76 MSKFFDWGYTF
+76 GYYTF

-117 RALAKNNPDKKFNQ
+117 RALANNNPDKKFNQ
-131 AIDNVA
+131 AIDNVSK
-137 GNQTAQDDF
+137 NQTAQEDF

-157 APEGN
+157 APEGS
-162 LAQIFHD
+162 LAQIFRN
-169 VDRIKEKP
+169 VERIKEKP
-177 NASPAEVEKIL
+177 NANDNEVENIL
-188 KEEVDAMVDN
+188 KDEVNSMVDN

-215 NIQKLKQS
+215 NIQKLQS

-234 KEPERVEKLLQG
+234 KEPERVRKLLQG

-251 FYETY
+251 FYLTY
-256 TLSEIVGQLRQ
+256 TLNDIAAPLRQ
-267 LNDQSQAKVSVE
+267 LSDQAKANTTV
-279 TEAPAQETAD
+279 
-289 KAAATEQTAE
+289 AAADSTKTEDM
-299 AAPKAAED
+299 AAANDSTKAAEA
-307 TSKAAAPKAEAK
+307 KAAPAAK
-319 PAPATKE
+319 EGEMT
-326 VSVSLAQ
+326 LAQ
-333 LTGFEAQA
+333 LTSFEALVGGGQ
-341 SMQASAGY
+341 GG
-349 ASPVVGYVSAS
+349 SPVVGYVPTA
-360 DTAAVNTIIKSQLAK
+360 DTAAVNAIINSPIAK
-375 GILPNDLKLAWTVKP
+375 TILPADLKLAWTVKP
-390 RKMENGH
+390 EKMQGGH
-397 EAFQLVALKTI
+397 ETFQLVALKTLN
-408 QGQPVLTG
+408 GQPVLNG
-416 DVVTRATSEFE
+416 DVVTRATSEYD
-427 NTKGNVVSMTMDSE
+427 NLQGQVVSMTMNDE
-441 GTREW
+441 GARQW
-446 ARITGQNRGKAIAI
+446 SRITGDNIGKAIAI

-466 YSFPNVNSQITGG
+466 YSFPNVNSQIDGG
-479 RSEITGDFTL
+479 RSQISGKFSV
-489 EEANDLAN
+489 EEAGDLAN

-518 SLGKESIQ
+518 SLGKESIE
-526 KGLISFIVALV
+526 KGFWSFIIALIA
-537 LLMIFM
+537 LMFFM
-543 VCTYGLQAGSIAN
+543 WLAYGWQAGSIAN
-556 LGLILNLFFTMG
+556 LGLLLNLFFTMG

-639 AILIMLGSGPIRG
+639 IILILLGSGPIRG

-687 MTFTTPLTRHLMENV
+687 MTFNTSLTRHLMENV
-702 QFNFMGTAKK
+702 QFNFMGAAKK
-712 TAFIVLGLIVLMGVL
+712 TSFIVLALIAIFAIL
-727 FAARGLNRGI
+727 FFARGLNRGI

-743 NYVVQF
+743 NFVVQF
-749 DHAVNTQDLE
+749 DHPVKTQALEDQLE
-759 AKLADQFKGDN
+759 AQFPGAN
-770 DKSYITKVITIDN
+770 TSVITIDN
-783 ETKVRISTNYKIEDS
+783 DTKVRISTNYKIDDASE
-798 SDGVSTEIMDKL
+798 GVDDEIMGKL
-810 YDGLK
+810 YEGLK

-821 SKEDFSMSNEEKG
+821 SKADFSMSNEDIG
-834 VVSTEVVGP
+834 VVSSETVGP
-843 SIASDMTT
+843 SIASDMTRE
-851 QAIWAVLFSLL
+851 AVWAVLFSLL

-887 TSFIVI
+887 TSFVVI

-930 FDRVREYRK
+930 FDRVREYRR

-959 RTTMTSITTLLVL
+959 RTMMTSITTLLVL
-972 LIMLFLGGATIR
+972 FIMLFLGGASIR

-997 TCSSLFIASPVA
+997 TASSLFIASPVA

-1024 SAAKR
+1024 TARK

>member
-1 MQTKGFIRILTYALL
+1 MQTKGFIRVLTYALL
-16 VICAFYLGFTFVS
+16 LICAFYLSFTFVS
-29 NHYQNLAEKKAL
+29 NHYQNKAEQKAL
-41 AVAKISK
+41 AAAGIKSA
-48 PDTSNDVYKTAL
+48 DTSNEKYKAAL
-60 NEYLDSIAQKK
+60 SECLDSLANEK
-71 VYPIL
+71 VYL
-76 MSKFFDWGYTF
+76 GYYTF

-117 RALAKNNPDKKFNQ
+117 RALANNNPDKKFNQ
-131 AIDNVA
+131 AIENVSK
-137 GNQTAQDDF
+137 NQTAQDDF

-157 APEGN
+157 APEGS
-162 LAQIFHD
+162 LAQIFRGIEK
-169 VDRIKEKP
+169 VRENPTASDR
-177 NASPAEVEKIL
+177 EVQNIL
-188 KEEVDAMVDN
+188 NDEVNSMVDN

-209 FGVVQP
+209 FGVVSP
-215 NIQKLKQS
+215 NIQKLQS

-234 KEPERVEKLLQG
+234 KEPERVRKLLQG

-256 TLSEIVGQLRQ
+256 TLSDVVGALRQ
-267 LNDQSQAKVSVE
+267 LSDQAKANVA
-279 TEAPAQETAD
+279 APAATDTTA
-289 KAAATEQTAE
+289 TAE
-299 AAPKAAED
+299 AAAATDSTKAAQP
-307 TSKAAAPKAEAK
+307 APKANDNAL
-319 PAPATKE
+319 T
-326 VSVSLAQ
+326 LAQ
-333 LTGFEAQA
+333 LTGFEAL
-341 SMQASAGY
+341 ASANPG
-349 ASPVVGYVSAS
+349 SPVLGYVGVG
-360 DTAAVNTIIKSQLAK
+360 DTAAVNAIVRSATAK
-375 GILPNDLKLAWTVKP
+375 TILPADLKLAWTVKP
-390 RKMENGH
+390 EKMQGGH
-397 EAFQLVALKTI
+397 EAFQLVALRTVN
-408 QGQPVLTG
+408 GQPVLNG
-416 DVVTRATSEFE
+416 DVVTRASSEFD
-427 NTKGNVVSMTMDSE
+427 NMQGQVVSMNMNDE
-441 GTREW
+441 GARQW
-446 ARITGQNRGKAIAI
+446 SRITGQNIGKAIAI

-466 YSFPNVNSQITGG
+466 YSFPNVNSQIDGG
-479 RSEITGDFTL
+479 RSQISGRFTV
-489 EEANDLAN
+489 EEAGDLAN

-518 SLGKESIQ
+518 SLGKESIR

-543 VCTYGLQAGSIAN
+543 VCTYGVYAGNIAN
-556 LGLILNLFFTMG
+556 LGLLMNLFFTMG

-639 AILIMLGSGPIRG
+639 IILILLGSGPIRG

-687 MTFTTPLTRHLMENV
+687 MTFNTRFTRHLLENV
-702 QFNFMGTAKK
+702 KFNFMGAAKK
-712 TAFIVLGLIVLMGVL
+712 TSIIVLALIVIIGLL
-727 FAARGLNRGI
+727 FALRGLNRGI

-749 DHAVNTQDLE
+749 DHPVSTQTLENQLAPLFEGANT
-759 AKLADQFKGDN
+759 
-770 DKSYITKVITIDN
+770 SVITIDN
-783 ETKVRISTNYKIEDS
+783 DTKVRVSTNYKINDTKE
-798 SDGVSTEIMDKL
+798 GVDDEIMAKL

-815 SELGSM
+815 SELGTM
-821 SKEDFSMSNEEKG
+821 TKDDFSTSNESVG
-834 VVSTEVVGP
+834 VVSSETVGP
-843 SIASDMTT
+843 SIASDMTR
-851 QAIWAVLFSLL
+851 QAVWAVLFSLL

-887 TSFIVI
+887 TSFVVI

-959 RTTMTSITTLLVL
+959 RTLMTSITTLLVL
-972 LIMLFLGGATIR
+972 FIMLFLGGESIR

-989 MILGVIIG
+989 MILGVIVG

-1024 SAAKR
+1024 ASK

>member
-1 MQTKGFIRILTYALL
+1 MQTKGFIRVLTIALL
-16 VICAFYLGFTFVS
+16 LICAFYLSFTFVS
-29 NHYQNLAEKKAL
+29 NHYQNKAEQKAL
-41 AVAKISK
+41 AAAGITSA
-48 PDTSNDVYKTAL
+48 DTSNEKYKTAL
-60 NEYLDSIAQKK
+60 NEYLDSLANEK
-71 VYPIL
+71 VYL
-76 MSKFFDWGYTF
+76 GYYTF

-117 RALAKNNPDKKFNQ
+117 RALANNNPDKKFNQ

-137 GNQTAQDDF
+137 NNQTAQDDF

-157 APEGN
+157 APEGS
-162 LAQIFHD
+162 LAQIFRNIEN
-169 VDRIKEKP
+169 VKAKP
-177 NASPAEVEKIL
+177 NATDAEVQSIL
-188 KEEVDAMVDN
+188 NDEVNAMVDN

-215 NIQKLKQS
+215 NIQKLQS

-234 KEPERVEKLLQG
+234 KEPERVRKLLQG

-256 TLSEIVGQLRQ
+256 TLADVAGALRQ
-267 LNDQSQAKVSVE
+267 LSDQAKANKTVSQA
-279 TEAPAQETAD
+279 ETAAAD
-289 KAAATEQTAE
+289 TTAKAEANAEAKAAADTA
-299 AAPKAAED
+299 AKAQE
-307 TSKAAAPKAEAK
+307 K
-319 PAPATKE
+319 APAAKE
-326 VSVSLAQ
+326 GELTLAQ
-333 LTGFEAQA
+333 LTGFEALMGGQA
-341 SMQASAGY
+341 G
-349 ASPVVGYVSAS
+349 SPVVGYVATG
-360 DTAAVNTIIKSQLAK
+360 DTAAVNAIIKSPIAK
-375 GILPNDLKLAWTVKP
+375 TILPADLKLAWTVKP
-390 RKMENGH
+390 EKMQGGH
-397 EAFQLVALKTI
+397 EVFQLVALRTVN
-408 QGQPVLTG
+408 GQPVLNG
-416 DVVTRATSEFE
+416 DVVTRATSEFD
-427 NTKGNVVSMTMDSE
+427 NLQGQVVSMTMNDE
-441 GTREW
+441 GARQW
-446 ARITGQNRGKAIAI
+446 SRITGQNIGKAIAI

-466 YSFPNVNSQITGG
+466 YSFPNVNSQIDGG
-479 RSEITGDFTL
+479 RSQISGRFTV
-489 EEANDLAN
+489 EEAGDLAN

-518 SLGKESIQ
+518 SLGKESIR

-543 VCTYGLQAGSIAN
+543 VCTYGIHAGSIAN
-556 LGLILNLFFTMG
+556 LGLLMNLFFTIG

-639 AILIMLGSGPIRG
+639 IILILLGSGPIRG

-687 MTFTTPLTRHLMENV
+687 MTFNTSLTRHLMENV
-702 QFNFMGTAKK
+702 NFDFMGAAKK
-712 TAFIVLGLIVLMGVL
+712 TSIIVLALIVIMVAL
-727 FAARGLNRGI
+727 FGLRGLNRGI

-743 NYVVQF
+743 NFVVQF
-749 DHAVNTQDLE
+749 DHPVSTQALESQLEEQFPGANT
-759 AKLADQFKGDN
+759 
-770 DKSYITKVITIDN
+770 SVITIDN
-783 ETKVRISTNYKIEDS
+783 DKKVRVSTNYKINDNSE
-798 SDGVSTEIMDKL
+798 GVDDEIMGKL
-810 YDGLK
+810 YDGMK

-821 SKEDFSMSNEEKG
+821 SKDDFSMSNESVG
-834 VVSTEVVGP
+834 VVSSETVGP
-843 SIASDMTT
+843 SIASDMTR
-851 QAIWAVLFSLL
+851 QAVWAVLFSLL

-887 TSFIVI
+887 TSFVVI

-939 LYPKQDLY
+939 LYPKQNLY

-959 RTTMTSITTLLVL
+959 RTMMTSITTLLVL
-972 LIMLFLGGATIR
+972 FIMLFLGGESIR

-1024 SAAKR
+1024 TKK

>member
-1 MQTKGFIRILTYALL
+1 MQTKGFIRVLTIALL
-16 VICAFYLGFTFVS
+16 LICAFYLSFTFVS
-29 NHYQNLAEKKAL
+29 NHYQNVAEKKAL
-41 AVAKISK
+41 AAAGITSA
-48 PDTSNDVYKTAL
+48 DTSNPTYKAVL
-60 NEYLDSIAQKK
+60 NECLDSLANEK
-71 VYPIL
+71 VYL
-76 MSKFFDWGYTF
+76 GYYTF

-117 RALAKNNPDKKFNQ
+117 RALANNNPDKKFNQ
-131 AIDNVA
+131 AIDNVMK
-137 GNQTAQDDF
+137 NQTAQDDF

-162 LAQIFHD
+162 LAQIFRNIER
-169 VDRIKEKP
+169 VKEKP
-177 NASPAEVEKIL
+177 NATDAEVQGIL
-188 KEEVDAMVDN
+188 NDEVNAMVDN

-215 NIQKLKQS
+215 NIQKLQS

-234 KEPERVEKLLQG
+234 KEPERVRKLLQG

-256 TLSEIVGQLRQ
+256 TLADVVGSLRQ
-267 LNDQSQAKVSVE
+267 LSDQAKANTTVDAAAAEQAAPADTAKAQPEAVAAAKTDSAAQAKAAAE
-279 TEAPAQETAD
+279 TKEAPAKKSDMT
-289 KAAATEQTAE
+289 
-299 AAPKAAED
+299 
-307 TSKAAAPKAEAK
+307 
-319 PAPATKE
+319 
-326 VSVSLAQ
+326 LAQ
-333 LTGFEAQA
+333 LTNFEVLTGSQA
-341 SMQASAGY
+341 G
-349 ASPVVGYVSAS
+349 SPVVGYVYIA
-360 DTAAVNTIIKSQLAK
+360 DTAAVNAIINSPIAK
-375 GILPNDLKLAWTVKP
+375 TILPADLKLAWTVKP
-390 RKMENGH
+390 EKGQGGH
-397 EAFQLVALKTI
+397 ETFQLVALRTVN
-408 QGQPVLTG
+408 GQPVLNG
-416 DVVTRATSEFE
+416 DVVTRATSEYDQLQ
-427 NTKGNVVSMTMDSE
+427 GQVVSMTMNDE
-441 GTREW
+441 GARQW
-446 ARITGQNRGKAIAI
+446 SRITGQNIGKAIAI

-466 YSFPNVNSQITGG
+466 YSFPNVNGQIDGG
-479 RSEITGDFTL
+479 RSQISGRFTV
-489 EEANDLAN
+489 EEAGDLAN

-518 SLGKESIQ
+518 SLGKESIR
-526 KGLISFIVALV
+526 KGLISFIIALV
-537 LLMIFM
+537 LLMFFM
-543 VCTYGLQAGSIAN
+543 WFAYGWQAGSIAN
-556 LGLILNLFFTMG
+556 LGLLMNLFFTIG

-639 AILIMLGSGPIRG
+639 IILILLGSGPIRG

-687 MTFTTPLTRHLMENV
+687 MTFNTSLTRNLMENV
-702 QFNFMGTAKK
+702 SFDFMGAAKR
-712 TAFIVLGLIVLMGVL
+712 TSVIVLALLAIFAIL
-727 FAARGLNRGI
+727 FAVRGLNRGI

-743 NYVVQF
+743 NFVVQF
-749 DHAVNTQDLE
+749 DHPVKTQALQNQLMEQFPGANT
-759 AKLADQFKGDN
+759 
-770 DKSYITKVITIDN
+770 SVITIDN
-783 ETKVRISTNYKIEDS
+783 DTKVRVSTNYKITDNSE
-798 SDGVSTEIMDKL
+798 GVDDEIMSKL

-821 SKEDFSMSNEEKG
+821 SKNDFSMSNEDVG
-834 VVSTEVVGP
+834 VVSSETVGP
-843 SIASDMTT
+843 SIASDMTR
-851 QAIWAVLFSLL
+851 QAIWAVLCSLL

-869 FRFRN
+869 IRFRN

-959 RTTMTSITTLLVL
+959 RTMMTSITTLLVL
-972 LIMLFLGGATIR
+972 FIMLFLGGASIR

-1014 RSDKKEAALA
+1014 RSDKKEAKLA
-1024 SAAKR
+1024 AATARN

>member
-1 MQTKGFIRILTYALL
+1 MQTKGFIRVLTYALIL
-16 VICAFYLGFTFVS
+16 ICLFYLSFTVVS
-29 NHYQNLAEKKAL
+29 NHYQNKAEQKAL
-41 AVAKISK
+41 AAAGITST
-48 PDTSNDVYKTAL
+48 DTSNEKYKTAL
-60 NEYLDSIAQKK
+60 NEYLDSLANEK
-71 VYPIL
+71 VYL
-76 MSKFFDWGYTF
+76 GYYTF

-117 RALAKNNPDKKFNQ
+117 RALANNNPDKKFNQ

-137 GNQTAQDDF
+137 SSSTAQEDF

-162 LAQIFHD
+162 LAQIFRGIES
-169 VDRIKEKP
+169 VKAKP
-177 NASPAEVEKIL
+177 NASDSEVESIL
-188 KEEVDAMVDN
+188 KDEVNSMVDN

-215 NIQKLKQS
+215 NIQKLQS

-234 KEPERVEKLLQG
+234 KEPERVRKLLQG

-251 FYETY
+251 FFETY
-256 TLSEIVGQLRQ
+256 KLSDIVGALRQ
-267 LNDQSQAKVSVE
+267 LSDQAMAE
-279 TEAPAQETAD
+279 NTDATAAAD
-289 KAAATEQTAE
+289 TTANVAESAKAAADTA
-299 AAPKAAED
+299 AAKTTPKAKKDNAM
-307 TSKAAAPKAEAK
+307 T
-319 PAPATKE
+319 
-326 VSVSLAQ
+326 LAQ
-333 LTGFEAQA
+333 LTSFEAL
-341 SMQASAGY
+341 AGGQNS
-349 ASPVVGYVSAS
+349 SPVVGYVLTA
-360 DTAAVNTIIKSQLAK
+360 DTARVNAIIKSPVAK
-375 GILPNDLKLAWTVKP
+375 TILPSDLKLAWTVKP
-390 RKMENGH
+390 EKSPDGH
-397 EAFQLVALKTI
+397 ETFQLVALRTVN
-408 QGQPVLTG
+408 GQPVLNG
-416 DVVTRATSEFE
+416 DVVTRASSEFD
-427 NTKGNVVSMTMDSE
+427 NMQGNVVSMTMNEE
-441 GTREW
+441 GARQW
-446 ARITGQNRGKAIAI
+446 SRITGQNIGKAIAI

-466 YSFPNVNSQITGG
+466 YSYPNVNGQIDGGRSQITG
-479 RSEITGDFTL
+479 RFSV
-489 EEANDLAN
+489 EEAGDLAN

-518 SLGKESIQ
+518 SLGKESIT
-526 KGLISFIVALV
+526 KGFWSFIIALIA
-537 LLMIFM
+537 LMIFM
-543 VCTYGLQAGSIAN
+543 WCAYGWQAGSIAI

-639 AILIMLGSGPIRG
+639 IILILLGSGPIRG

-687 MTFTTPLTRHLMENV
+687 MTFTTPWTRNLMQNV
-702 QFNFMGTAKK
+702 NFNFMGAAKNTAW
-712 TAFIVLGLIVLMGVL
+712 IVLGLIVVMGIL
-727 FAARGLNRGI
+727 FGVRGLNRGI

-743 NYVVQF
+743 NFVVQF
-749 DHAVNTQDLE
+749 DHPVKTQALQDQLAPLFDGANT
-759 AKLADQFKGDN
+759 
-770 DKSYITKVITIDN
+770 SVITIDN
-783 ETKVRISTNYKIEDS
+783 DTKVRVSTNYKINDTNE
-798 SDGVSTEIMDKL
+798 GVDDEIMDKL
-810 YDGLK
+810 YNGLK

-821 SKEDFSMSNEEKG
+821 TKNDFSMSNESVG
-834 VVSTEVVGP
+834 VVSSETVGP
-843 SIASDMTT
+843 SIASDMTR
-851 QAIWAVLFSLL
+851 QAVWAVLFSLL

-887 TSFIVI
+887 TAFIVI

-930 FDRVREYRK
+930 FDRVREYRS

-959 RTTMTSITTLLVL
+959 RTMMTSITTLLVL
-972 LIMLFLGGATIR
+972 FIMLFLGGESIR

-1024 SAAKR
+1024 TAKK

>member
-1 MQTKGFIRILTYALL
+1 MQTKGFIRVLTYALIL
-16 VICAFYLGFTFVS
+16 ICLFYLSFTVVS
-29 NHYQNLAEKKAL
+29 TIYQNKAEQKAL
-41 AVAKISK
+41 AVAGIKS
-48 PDTSNDVYKTAL
+48 PDTSNEKYKTAL
-60 NEYLDSIAQKK
+60 NEYLDSLANEK
-71 VYPIL
+71 VYL
-76 MSKFFDWGYTF
+76 GYYTF

-117 RALAKNNPDKKFNQ
+117 RALANNNPDKKFNQ

-137 GNQTAQDDF
+137 GSSTAQEDF

-162 LAQIFHD
+162 LAQIFRSIES
-169 VDRIKEKP
+169 VKAKP
-177 NASPAEVEKIL
+177 NATDAEVQSIL
-188 KEEVDAMVDN
+188 KDEVNSMVDN

-215 NIQKLKQS
+215 NIQKLQS

-234 KEPERVEKLLQG
+234 KEPERVRKLLQG

-256 TLSEIVGQLRQ
+256 KLTDIVGALRQ
-267 LNDQSQAKVSVE
+267 LSDQAMAE
-279 TEAPAQETAD
+279 NAATP
-289 KAAATEQTAE
+289 AAADTANVAE
-299 AAPKAAED
+299 AANTAATDSAAAKAAPKAKKDDAM
-307 TSKAAAPKAEAK
+307 T
-319 PAPATKE
+319 
-326 VSVSLAQ
+326 LAQ
-333 LTGFEAQA
+333 LTSFEAL
-341 SMQASAGY
+341 AG
-349 ASPVVGYVSAS
+349 AQTGSPVVGYVLTA
-360 DTAAVNTIIKSQLAK
+360 DTARVNAIIKSPVAK
-375 GILPNDLKLAWTVKP
+375 TILPSDLKLAWTVKP
-390 RKMENGH
+390 EKSPDGH
-397 EAFQLVALKTI
+397 ETFQLVALRTVN
-408 QGQPVLTG
+408 GQPVLNG
-416 DVVTRATSEFE
+416 DVVTRASSEFD
-427 NTKGNVVSMTMDSE
+427 NMQGNVVSMTMNEE
-441 GTREW
+441 GARQW
-446 ARITGQNRGKAIAI
+446 SRITGQNIGKAIAI

-466 YSFPNVNSQITGG
+466 YSYPNVNGQIDGGRSQITG
-479 RSEITGDFTL
+479 RFSV
-489 EEANDLAN
+489 EEAGDLAN

-518 SLGKESIQ
+518 SLGKESIT
-526 KGLISFIVALV
+526 KGFWSFIIALIA
-537 LLMIFM
+537 LMIFM
-543 VCTYGLQAGSIAN
+543 WCAYGWQAGSIAN

-617 SDGYKNA
+617 ADGYKNA

-639 AILIMLGSGPIRG
+639 IILILLGSGPIRG

-687 MTFTTPLTRHLMENV
+687 MTFTTSMTRNLMQNV
-702 QFNFMGTAKK
+702 KFDFMGAAKK
-712 TAFIVLGLIVLMGVL
+712 TAYIVLGLIVVMGLL
-727 FAARGLNRGI
+727 FALRGLNRGI

-743 NYVVQF
+743 NFVVQF
-749 DHAVNTQDLE
+749 DHPVKTQALQDQLTPLFDGANT
-759 AKLADQFKGDN
+759 
-770 DKSYITKVITIDN
+770 SVITIDN
-783 ETKVRISTNYKIEDS
+783 DTKVRVSTNYKIADTREGID
-798 SDGVSTEIMDKL
+798 DEIMDKL
-810 YDGLK
+810 YTGLK
-815 SELGSM
+815 SELGNM
-821 SKEDFSMSNEEKG
+821 SKEDFSTSNESVG
-834 VVSTEVVGP
+834 VVSSETVGP
-843 SIASDMTT
+843 SIASDMTRE
-851 QAIWAVLFSLL
+851 AVWAVLFSLL

-887 TSFIVI
+887 TSFVVI

-959 RTTMTSITTLLVL
+959 RTLMTSITTLLVL
-972 LIMLFLGGATIR
+972 IIMLVFGGESIR

-1024 SAAKR
+1024 TART

>member
-1 MQTKGFIRILTYALL
+1 MQTKGFIRVLTYALIL
-16 VICAFYLGFTFVS
+16 ICLFYLSFTFVS
-29 NHYQNLAEKKAL
+29 NHYQNKAEQKAL
-41 AVAKISK
+41 TAAGIKT
-48 PDTSNDVYKTAL
+48 PDTSNEKYKTAL
-60 NEYLDSIAQKK
+60 NEYLDSLANQK
-71 VYPIL
+71 VYL
-76 MSKFFDWGYTF
+76 GYYTF

-117 RALAKNNPDKKFNQ
+117 RALANNNPDKKFNQ
-131 AIDNVA
+131 AIDNVSK
-137 GNQTAQDDF
+137 NQTAQEDF

-157 APEGN
+157 APEGS
-162 LAQIFHD
+162 LAQIFRN
-169 VDRIKEKP
+169 VERIKEKP
-177 NASPAEVEKIL
+177 NANDNEVENIL
-188 KEEVDAMVDN
+188 KDEVNSMVDN

-215 NIQKLKQS
+215 NIQKLQS

-234 KEPERVEKLLQG
+234 KEPERVRKLLQG

-251 FYETY
+251 FYLTY
-256 TLSEIVGQLRQ
+256 TLNDIAAPLRQ
-267 LNDQSQAKVSVE
+267 LSDQAKANTTV
-279 TEAPAQETAD
+279 
-289 KAAATEQTAE
+289 AAADSTKTEDM
-299 AAPKAAED
+299 AAANDSTKAAEA
-307 TSKAAAPKAEAK
+307 KAAPAAK
-319 PAPATKE
+319 EGEMT
-326 VSVSLAQ
+326 LAQ
-333 LTGFEAQA
+333 LTSFEALVGGGQ
-341 SMQASAGY
+341 GG
-349 ASPVVGYVSAS
+349 SPVVGYVPTA
-360 DTAAVNTIIKSQLAK
+360 DTAAVNAIINSPIAK
-375 GILPNDLKLAWTVKP
+375 TILPADLKLAWTVKP
-390 RKMENGH
+390 EKMQGGH
-397 EAFQLVALKTI
+397 ETFQLVALKTLN
-408 QGQPVLTG
+408 GQPVLNG
-416 DVVTRATSEFE
+416 DVVTRATSEYD
-427 NTKGNVVSMTMDSE
+427 NLQGQVVSMTMNDE
-441 GTREW
+441 GARQW
-446 ARITGQNRGKAIAI
+446 SRITGDNIGKAIAI

-466 YSFPNVNSQITGG
+466 YSFPNVNSQIDGG
-479 RSEITGDFTL
+479 RSQISGRFTV
-489 EEANDLAN
+489 EEAGDLAN

-518 SLGKESIQ
+518 SLGKESIE
-526 KGLISFIVALV
+526 KGFWSFIIALIA
-537 LLMIFM
+537 LMFFM
-543 VCTYGLQAGSIAN
+543 WLAYGWQAGSIAN
-556 LGLILNLFFTMG
+556 LGLLLNLFFTMG

-639 AILIMLGSGPIRG
+639 IILILLGSGPIRG

-687 MTFTTPLTRHLMENV
+687 MTFNTSLTRHLMENV
-702 QFNFMGTAKK
+702 KFNFMGAAKK
-712 TAFIVLGLIVLMGVL
+712 TSFIVLALIAIFAIL
-727 FAARGLNRGI
+727 FFARGLNRGI

-743 NYVVQF
+743 NFVVQF
-749 DHAVNTQDLE
+749 DHPVKTQALEDQLE
-759 AKLADQFKGDN
+759 AQFPGAN
-770 DKSYITKVITIDN
+770 TSVITIDN
-783 ETKVRISTNYKIEDS
+783 DTKVRISTNYKIEDS
-798 SDGVSTEIMDKL
+798 SEGVDDEIMGKL
-810 YDGLK
+810 YEGLK

-821 SKEDFSMSNEEKG
+821 SKADFSMSNEDIG
-834 VVSTEVVGP
+834 VVSSETVGP
-843 SIASDMTT
+843 SIASDMTRE
-851 QAIWAVLFSLL
+851 AVWAVLFSLL

-887 TSFIVI
+887 TSFVVI

-930 FDRVREYRK
+930 FDRVREYRR

-959 RTTMTSITTLLVL
+959 RTMMTSITTLLVL
-972 LIMLFLGGATIR
+972 FIMLFLGGASIR

-997 TCSSLFIASPVA
+997 TASSLFIASPVA

-1024 SAAKR
+1024 TARK

>member
-1 MQTKGFIRILTYALL
+1 MQTKGFIRVLTIALL
-16 VICAFYLGFTFVS
+16 LICAFYLSFTFVS
-29 NHYQNLAEKKAL
+29 NHYQNKAEQKAL
-41 AVAKISK
+41 AAAGIKSA
-48 PDTSNDVYKTAL
+48 DTSNEKYKTAL
-60 NEYLDSIAQKK
+60 NEYLDSLANEK
-71 VYPIL
+71 VYL
-76 MSKFFDWGYTF
+76 GYYTF

-117 RALAKNNPDKKFNQ
+117 RALANNNPDKKFNQ

-137 GNQTAQDDF
+137 SNQTAQDDF

-157 APEGN
+157 APEGS
-162 LAQIFHD
+162 LAQIFRNIER
-169 VDRIKEKP
+169 VKEKP
-177 NASPAEVEKIL
+177 NATDGEVQSIL
-188 KEEVDAMVDN
+188 NDEVNAMVDN

-215 NIQKLKQS
+215 NIQKLQS

-234 KEPERVEKLLQG
+234 KEPERVRKLLQG

-256 TLSEIVGQLRQ
+256 TLADVAGAMRQ
-267 LNDQSQAKVSVE
+267 LSDQAKANKTVAAAEQTDTTANAAEVA
-279 TEAPAQETAD
+279 EA
-289 KAAATEQTAE
+289 KAAADS
-299 AAPKAAED
+299 AAKAQE
-307 TSKAAAPKAEAK
+307 K
-319 PAPATKE
+319 APAAKE
-326 VSVSLAQ
+326 GELTLAQ
-333 LTGFEAQA
+333 LTGFEALMSAQA
-341 SMQASAGY
+341 G
-349 ASPVVGYVSAS
+349 SPVVGYVAIG
-360 DTAAVNTIIKSQLAK
+360 DTAAVNAIINSPIAK
-375 GILPNDLKLAWTVKP
+375 TILPADLKLAWTVKP
-390 RKMENGH
+390 EKMQGGH
-397 EAFQLVALKTI
+397 EVFQLVALRTVN
-408 QGQPVLTG
+408 GQPVLNG
-416 DVVTRATSEFE
+416 DVVTRATSEFD
-427 NTKGNVVSMTMDSE
+427 NLQGQVVSMTMNDE
-441 GTREW
+441 GARQW
-446 ARITGQNRGKAIAI
+446 SRITGQNIGKAIAI

-466 YSFPNVNSQITGG
+466 YSFPNVNSQIDGG
-479 RSEITGDFTL
+479 RSQISGRFTV
-489 EEANDLAN
+489 EEAGDLAN

-518 SLGKESIQ
+518 SLGKESIR
-526 KGLISFIVALV
+526 KGIISFIIALALLV
-537 LLMIFM
+537 LFMIA
-543 VCTYGLQAGSIAN
+543 TYGWQAGMIAN
-556 LGLILNLFFTMG
+556 LGLLLNLFFTIG

-639 AILIMLGSGPIRG
+639 IILILLGSGPIRG

-687 MTFTTPLTRHLMENV
+687 MTFNTSLTRHLMENV
-702 QFNFMGTAKK
+702 NFDFMGAAKK
-712 TAFIVLGLIVLMGVL
+712 TSIIVLALIVIMGAL
-727 FAARGLNRGI
+727 FGLRGLQRGI

-743 NYVVQF
+743 NFVVQF
-749 DHAVNTQDLE
+749 DHPVSTQTLE
-759 AKLADQFKGDN
+759 AQLEEQFPGATT
-770 DKSYITKVITIDN
+770 SVITIDN
-783 ETKVRISTNYKIEDS
+783 DTKVRVSTNYKITDTNE
-798 SDGVSTEIMDKL
+798 GVDDEIMGKL
-810 YDGLK
+810 YEGLK
-815 SELGSM
+815 SDLGNM
-821 SKEDFSMSNEEKG
+821 TKDDFSMSNESVG
-834 VVSTEVVGP
+834 VVSSETVGP
-843 SIASDMTT
+843 SIASDMTR

-887 TSFIVI
+887 TSFVVI
-893 GFYNLHGLLPFSMEI
+893 GFYNLHGMLPFSMEI

-939 LYPKQDLY
+939 LYPKQNLY

-972 LIMLFLGGATIR
+972 FIMLFFGGESIR

-1024 SAAKR
+1024 TAKN

>member
-1 MQTKGFIRILTYALL
+1 MQTKGFIRVLTVLL
-16 VICAFYLGFTFVS
+16 LLICAFYLSFTFVS
-29 NHYQNLAEKKAL
+29 NHYQDKAEQKAL
-41 AVAKISK
+41 AAAGIKS
-48 PDTSNDVYKTAL
+48 PDTSNAKYKAAL
-60 NEYLDSIAQKK
+60 NECLDSLANEK
-71 VYPIL
+71 VFL
-76 MSKFFDWGYTF
+76 GYTF

-117 RALAKNNPDKKFNQ
+117 RALANNNPDKKFNQ
-131 AIDNVA
+131 AIDNVSK
-137 GNQTAQDDF
+137 NQTAQDDF

-162 LAQIFHD
+162 LAQIFRGIE
-169 VDRIKEKP
+169 RIKENP
-177 NASPAEVEKIL
+177 NANEREVENIL
-188 KEEVDAMVDN
+188 KDEVNSMVDN

-215 NIQKLKQS
+215 NIQKLQS

-234 KEPERVEKLLQG
+234 KEPERVRKLLQG

-256 TLSEIVGQLRQ
+256 TLADVIGSLRQ
-267 LNDQSQAKVSVE
+267 LSDQAHANG
-279 TEAPAQETAD
+279 TTAPADTTA
-289 KAAATEQTAE
+289 QE
-299 AAPKAAED
+299 AAPADTTKAAEAK
-307 TSKAAAPKAEAK
+307 KAADAK
-319 PAPATKE
+319 KNDAALT
-326 VSVSLAQ
+326 LAQ
-333 LTGFEAQA
+333 LTGFEALA
-341 SMQASAGY
+341 SSGA
-349 ASPVVGYVSAS
+349 ASPVLGYVSVA
-360 DTAAVNTIIKSQLAK
+360 DTAAVNAIINSPVAK
-375 GILPNDLKLAWTVKP
+375 TILPADLKLAWTVKP
-390 RKMENGH
+390 EKMQGGH
-397 EAFQLVALKTI
+397 EAFQLVALRTVN
-408 QGQPVLTG
+408 GQPVLNG
-416 DVVTRATSEFE
+416 DVVTRATSEYD
-427 NTKGNVVSMTMDSE
+427 NLQGQVVSMTMNDE
-441 GTREW
+441 GARQW
-446 ARITGQNRGKAIAI
+446 SRITGQNIGKAIAI

-466 YSFPNVNSQITGG
+466 YSFPNVNSQIDGG
-479 RSEITGDFTL
+479 RSQISGRFTV
-489 EEANDLAN
+489 EEAGDLAN

-518 SLGKESIQ
+518 SLGKESIR
-526 KGLISFIVALV
+526 KGLISFIVALI

-543 VCTYGLQAGSIAN
+543 VCTYGVYAGNIAN
-556 LGLILNLFFTMG
+556 LGLLMNLFFTIG

-639 AILIMLGSGPIRG
+639 IILILLGSGPIRG

-679 VNKGTFDK
+679 VNKGTFDN
-687 MTFTTPLTRHLMENV
+687 MTFNTKFTRHLMEDV
-702 QFNFMGTAKK
+702 KFNFMGAAKK
-712 TAFIVLGLIVLMGVL
+712 TAIIVLALLVIMGALFGL
-727 FAARGLNRGI
+727 RGLNRGI

-743 NYVVQF
+743 NFVVQF
-749 DHAVNTQDLE
+749 DHPVKTQDLQNQ
-759 AKLADQFKGDN
+759 LAPLFEGAN
-770 DKSYITKVITIDN
+770 TSVITIDN
-783 ETKVRISTNYKIEDS
+783 DTKVRISTNYKIDDA
-798 SDGVSTEIMDKL
+798 SDGVDDEIMGKL
-810 YDGLK
+810 YEGMK

-821 SKEDFSMSNEEKG
+821 SKNDFSMSNESVG
-834 VVSTEVVGP
+834 VVSSETVGP
-843 SIASDMTT
+843 SIASDMTR
-851 QAIWAVLFSLL
+851 QAVWAVLFSLL

-959 RTTMTSITTLLVL
+959 RTMMTSITTLLVL
-972 LIMLFLGGATIR
+972 FIMLFLGGESIR

-1024 SAAKR
+1024 AKK

>member
-1 MQTKGFIRILTYALL
+1 MQTKGFIKVLTIALL
-16 VICAFYLGFTFVS
+16 LICAFYLSFTFVS
-29 NHYQNLAEKKAL
+29 THYQNKAEQKAL
-41 AVAKISK
+41 AVAGIKSA
-48 PDTSNDVYKTAL
+48 DTSNEKYKTAL
-60 NEYLDSIAQKK
+60 NAYLDSLANEK
-71 VYPIL
+71 VYL
-76 MSKFFDWGYTF
+76 GYYTF

-117 RALAKNNPDKKFNQ
+117 RALANNNPDKKFNQ
-131 AIDNVA
+131 AIDNVSS
-137 GNQTAQDDF
+137 NQTAQDDF

-162 LAQIFHD
+162 LAQIFRNIER
-169 VDRIKEKP
+169 VKEKP
-177 NASPAEVEKIL
+177 NANDAEVQNIL
-188 KEEVDAMVDN
+188 NDEVNAMVDN

-215 NIQKLKQS
+215 NIQKLQS

-234 KEPERVEKLLQG
+234 KEPERVRKLLQG

-256 TLSEIVGQLRQ
+256 TLGDVVASLRQ
-267 LNDQSQAKVSVE
+267 LSDQAQANKTVANTNQAAAADTTATAQA
-279 TEAPAQETAD
+279 TEAQ
-289 KAAATEQTAE
+289 AATDS
-299 AAPKAAED
+299 AAKAAE
-307 TSKAAAPKAEAK
+307 K
-319 PAPATKE
+319 APAAKQKGQMT
-326 VSVSLAQ
+326 LAQ
-333 LTGFEAQA
+333 LTGFEAL
-341 SMQASAGY
+341 AG
-349 ASPVVGYVSAS
+349 AGAGSPVVGYVATG
-360 DTAAVNTIIKSQLAK
+360 DTAAVNAIINSPIAK
-375 GILPNDLKLAWTVKP
+375 TILPADLKLGWTVKP
-390 RKMENGH
+390 EKMQGGGEV
-397 EAFQLVALKTI
+397 FQLIALRTVN
-408 QGQPVLTG
+408 GQPVLNG
-416 DVVTRATSEFE
+416 DVVTRATSEFD
-427 NTKGNVVSMTMDSE
+427 NLQGQVVSMTMNDE
-441 GTREW
+441 GARQW
-446 ARITGQNRGKAIAI
+446 SRITGQNIGKAIAI

-466 YSFPNVNSQITGG
+466 YSFPNVNSQIDGG
-479 RSEITGDFTL
+479 RSQISGRFTV
-489 EEANDLAN
+489 EEAGDLAN

-518 SLGKESIQ
+518 SLGKESIR

-543 VCTYGLQAGSIAN
+543 VCTYGIHAGSIAN
-556 LGLILNLFFTMG
+556 LGLLMNLFFTIG

-639 AILIMLGSGPIRG
+639 IILILLGSGPIRG

-687 MTFTTPLTRHLMENV
+687 MTFNTSLTRHLMENV
-702 QFNFMGTAKK
+702 NFNFMGAAKK
-712 TAFIVLGLIVLMGVL
+712 TSIIVLALIVVIGLL
-727 FAARGLNRGI
+727 FGLRGLNRGI

-743 NYVVQF
+743 NFVVQF
-749 DHAVNTQDLE
+749 DHPVSTQALETQLE
-759 AKLADQFKGDN
+759 AQFPGATT
-770 DKSYITKVITIDN
+770 SVITIDN
-783 ETKVRISTNYKIEDS
+783 DTKVRVSTNYKIEDTREGI
-798 SDGVSTEIMDKL
+798 DDEIMGKL

-815 SELGSM
+815 SDLGSM
-821 SKEDFSMSNEEKG
+821 SKEDFSMSNESVG
-834 VVSTEVVGP
+834 VVSSETVGP
-843 SIASDMTT
+843 SIASDMTR

-887 TSFIVI
+887 TSFVVI

-972 LIMLFLGGATIR
+972 FIMLFLGGESIR

-1024 SAAKR
+1024 TKR

>member
-1 MQTKGFIRILTYALL
+1 MQTKGFIRVLTILLL
-16 VICAFYLGFTFVS
+16 LICAFYLSFTFVS
-29 NHYQNLAEKKAL
+29 NHYQNVAEKKAL
-41 AVAKISK
+41 AAAGITT
-48 PDTSNDVYKTAL
+48 PDTSNEKYKAAL
-60 NEYLDSIAQKK
+60 NECLDSLANQKVFLK
-71 VYPIL
+71 Y
-76 MSKFFDWGYTF
+76 YTF

-117 RALAKNNPDKKFNQ
+117 RALANNNPDKKFNQ
-131 AIDNVA
+131 AIDNVSK
-137 GNQTAQDDF
+137 NQTAQDDF

-162 LAQIFHD
+162 LAQIFRGIE
-169 VDRIKEKP
+169 RIKEKP
-177 NASPAEVEKIL
+177 NASESEVQSIL
-188 KEEVDAMVDN
+188 NDEVNSMVDN

-215 NIQKLKQS
+215 NIQKLQS

-234 KEPERVEKLLQG
+234 KEPERVRKLLQG

-256 TLSEIVGQLRQ
+256 TLADVVVALRQ
-267 LNDQSQAKVSVE
+267 LSDQAKANTTVDAA
-279 TEAPAQETAD
+279 TDTTATAD
-289 KAAATEQTAE
+289 NATAADSTAKAA
-299 AAPKAAED
+299 
-307 TSKAAAPKAEAK
+307 
-319 PAPATKE
+319 PAPATKDGA
-326 VSVSLAQ
+326 LTFAQ
-333 LTGFEAQA
+333 LTNFE
-341 SMQASAGY
+341 MLASAQPG
-349 ASPVVGYVSAS
+349 SPVLGYVGAT
-360 DTAAVNTIIKSQLAK
+360 DTAAVNAIINSPIAK
-375 GILPNDLKLAWTVKP
+375 TILPADLKMAWTVKP
-390 RKMENGH
+390 EKMQGGH
-397 EAFQLVALKTI
+397 EAFQLVALRTVN
-408 QGQPVLTG
+408 GQPVLNG
-416 DVVTRATSEFE
+416 DVVTRATSEYD
-427 NTKGNVVSMTMDSE
+427 NLQGQVVSMTMNDE
-441 GTREW
+441 GARQW
-446 ARITGQNRGKAIAI
+446 SRITGQNIGKAIAI

-466 YSFPNVNSQITGG
+466 YSFPNVNSQIDGG
-479 RSEITGDFTL
+479 RSQISGRFTV
-489 EEANDLAN
+489 EEAGDLAN

-518 SLGKESIQ
+518 SLGKESIE
-526 KGLISFIVALV
+526 KGFWSFIIALIV
-537 LLMIFM
+537 LMCFM
-543 VCTYGLQAGSIAN
+543 WLAYGWQAGSIAN

-639 AILIMLGSGPIRG
+639 IILILLGSGPIRG

-679 VNKGTFDK
+679 VNKGTFDN
-687 MTFTTPLTRHLMENV
+687 MTFNTKFTRHLMENV
-702 QFNFMGTAKK
+702 KFDFMGAAKK
-712 TAFIVLGLIVLMGVL
+712 TAYIVLGLIVVMGLL
-727 FAARGLNRGI
+727 FALRGLNRGI

-743 NYVVQF
+743 NFVVQF
-749 DHAVNTQDLE
+749 DHPVKTQALQDQLAPLFEGANT
-759 AKLADQFKGDN
+759 
-770 DKSYITKVITIDN
+770 SVITIDN
-783 ETKVRISTNYKIEDS
+783 DTKVRVSTNYKINDTDEGID
-798 SDGVSTEIMDKL
+798 DEIMGKL

-815 SELGSM
+815 SELGGM
-821 SKEDFSMSNEEKG
+821 SKEDFSTSNESVG
-834 VVSTEVVGP
+834 VVSSETVGP
-843 SIASDMTT
+843 SIASDMTR

-887 TSFIVI
+887 TAFIVI

-959 RTTMTSITTLLVL
+959 RTMMTSITTLLVL
-972 LIMLFLGGATIR
+972 FIMLFLGGESIR

-1024 SAAKR
+1024 TAKK

>member
-1 MQTKGFIRILTYALL
+1 MQTKGFIRVLTIALL
-16 VICAFYLGFTFVS
+16 LICAFYLSFTFVS
-29 NHYQNLAEKKAL
+29 SHYQNVAEKKAL
-41 AVAKISK
+41 AAAGITSA
-48 PDTSNDVYKTAL
+48 DTSNEKYKTAL
-60 NEYLDSIAQKK
+60 NEYLDSLANEK
-71 VYPIL
+71 VYL
-76 MSKFFDWGYTF
+76 GYYTF

-117 RALAKNNPDKKFNQ
+117 RALANNNPDKKFNQ

-137 GNQTAQDDF
+137 SNQTAQDDF

-157 APEGN
+157 APEGS
-162 LAQIFHD
+162 LAQIFRNIER
-169 VDRIKEKP
+169 VKEKP
-177 NASPAEVEKIL
+177 NATDGEVQSIL
-188 KEEVDAMVDN
+188 NDEVNAMVDN

-215 NIQKLKQS
+215 NIQKLQS

-234 KEPERVEKLLQG
+234 KEPERVRKLLQG

-256 TLSEIVGQLRQ
+256 TLADVAGALRQ
-267 LNDQSQAKVSVE
+267 LSDQAKANKTVAE
-279 TEAPAQETAD
+279 NNEAAADTTAKAAETAEA
-289 KAAATEQTAE
+289 KAAADS
-299 AAPKAAED
+299 AAKAAE
-307 TSKAAAPKAEAK
+307 KAAAPKEGQL
-319 PAPATKE
+319 T
-326 VSVSLAQ
+326 LAQ
-333 LTGFEAQA
+333 LTGFEALL
-341 SMQASAGY
+341 SAQPG
-349 ASPVVGYVSAS
+349 SPVLGYVNVS
-360 DTAAVNTIIKSQLAK
+360 DTAAVNAIIHSPIAK
-375 GILPNDLKLAWTVKP
+375 TILPADLKLAWTVKGE
-390 RKMENGH
+390 KMQNGH
-397 EAFQLVALKTI
+397 EAFQLVALRTVN
-408 QGQPVLTG
+408 GQPVLNG
-416 DVVTRATSEFE
+416 DVVTRATSEFD
-427 NTKGNVVSMTMDSE
+427 NLQGQVVSMTMNDE
-441 GTREW
+441 GARQW
-446 ARITGQNRGKAIAI
+446 SRITGQNIGKAIAI

-466 YSFPNVNSQITGG
+466 YSFPNVNSQIDGG
-479 RSEITGDFTL
+479 RSQISGRFTV
-489 EEANDLAN
+489 EEAGDLAN

-518 SLGKESIQ
+518 SLGKESIR
-526 KGLISFIVALV
+526 KGLISFIVALI

-543 VCTYGLQAGSIAN
+543 VCTYGIHAGSIAN
-556 LGLILNLFFTMG
+556 LGLLMNLFFTIG

-639 AILIMLGSGPIRG
+639 IILILLGSGPIRG

-687 MTFTTPLTRHLMENV
+687 MTFNTSLTRHLMENV
-702 QFNFMGTAKK
+702 NFDFMGAAKK
-712 TAFIVLGLIVLMGVL
+712 TSIIVLALIVIMLAL
-727 FAARGLNRGI
+727 FGLRGLQRGI

-743 NYVVQF
+743 NFVVQF
-749 DHAVNTQDLE
+749 DHPVSTQALE
-759 AKLADQFKGDN
+759 AQLEDQFPGATT
-770 DKSYITKVITIDN
+770 SVITIDN
-783 ETKVRISTNYKIEDS
+783 DTKVRVSTNYKITDTNE
-798 SDGVSTEIMDKL
+798 GVDDEIMGKL
-810 YDGLK
+810 YEGMK
-815 SELGSM
+815 SDLGSM
-821 SKEDFSMSNEEKG
+821 SKDDFSMSNESVG
-834 VVSTEVVGP
+834 IVSSETVGP
-843 SIASDMTT
+843 SIASDMTR

-887 TSFIVI
+887 TSFVVI
-893 GFYNLHGLLPFSMEI
+893 GFYNLHGMLPFSMEI

-939 LYPKQDLY
+939 LYPKQNLY

-959 RTTMTSITTLLVL
+959 RTMMTSITTLLVL
-972 LIMLFLGGATIR
+972 FIMLFLGGESIR

-1024 SAAKR
+1024 TAKK

>member
-1 MQTKGFIRILTYALL
+1 MQTKGFIRVLTYALL
-16 VICAFYLGFTFVS
+16 LICAFYLSFTFVS
-29 NHYQNLAEKKAL
+29 NHYQNKAEQKAL
-41 AVAKISK
+41 AAAGIKSA
-48 PDTSNDVYKTAL
+48 DTSNAKYKAAL
-60 NEYLDSIAQKK
+60 NECLDSLANEK
-71 VYPIL
+71 VYL
-76 MSKFFDWGYTF
+76 GYYTF

-117 RALAKNNPDKKFNQ
+117 RALANNNPDKKFNQ
-131 AIDNVA
+131 AIENVSK
-137 GNQTAQDDF
+137 NQTAQDDF

-157 APEGN
+157 APEGS
-162 LAQIFHD
+162 LAQIF
-169 VDRIKEKP
+169 RGIEKIKERP
-177 NASPAEVEKIL
+177 NATDGEVQNIL
-188 KEEVDAMVDN
+188 NDEVNAMVDN

-215 NIQKLKQS
+215 NIQKLQS

-234 KEPERVEKLLQG
+234 KEPERVRKLLQG

-251 FYETY
+251 FYATY
-256 TLSEIVGQLRQ
+256 TLGDIVGALRQ
-267 LNDQSQAKVSVE
+267 LNDQAQANKAVAAAEE
-279 TEAPAQETAD
+279 TAATDAAEAPATE
-289 KAAATEQTAE
+289 AAADTAKAKTE
-299 AAPKAAED
+299 AAAKAAEAKKTD
-307 TSKAAAPKAEAK
+307 EAV
-319 PAPATKE
+319 T
-326 VSVSLAQ
+326 LAQ
-333 LTGFEAQA
+333 LTGFEALA
-341 SMQASAGY
+341 SGDA
-349 ASPVVGYVSAS
+349 ASPVVGYTSAA
-360 DTAAVNTIIKSQLAK
+360 DTATVNAILNSQLAK
-375 GILPNDLKLAWTVKP
+375 TILPADLKLRWTVKP
-390 RKMENGH
+390 EKLQGGH
-397 EAFQLVALKTI
+397 EAFQLVALRTVN
-408 QGQPVLTG
+408 GQPVLNG
-416 DVVTRATSEFE
+416 DVVTRATSEYD
-427 NTKGNVVSMTMDSE
+427 NLQGQIVSMAMNDE
-441 GTREW
+441 G
-446 ARITGQNRGKAIAI
+446 ARKWSIITDQNIGKAIAI

-466 YSFPNVNSQITGG
+466 YSFPRVNGRIDGG
-479 RSEITGDFTL
+479 RSQISGRFTV
-489 EEANDLAN
+489 EEAGDLAN

-518 SLGKESIQ
+518 SLGKESIR
-526 KGLISFIVALV
+526 KGLISFIVALI

-543 VCTYGLQAGSIAN
+543 VCTYGIHAGMIAN
-556 LGLILNLFFTMG
+556 LGLLMNLFFTIG

-639 AILIMLGSGPIRG
+639 IILILLGSGPIRG

-687 MTFTTPLTRHLMENV
+687 MTFNTSLTRHLMENV
-702 QFNFMGTAKK
+702 NFDFMGAAKK
-712 TAFIVLGLIVLMGVL
+712 TAYIALALIVLMGAL
-727 FAARGLNRGI
+727 FLLRGLNRGI

-749 DHAVNTQDLE
+749 DHPVKTQALQNQLAPLFDGANT
-759 AKLADQFKGDN
+759 
-770 DKSYITKVITIDN
+770 SVITIDN
-783 ETKVRISTNYKIEDS
+783 DTKVRISTNYKINDTNE
-798 SDGVSTEIMDKL
+798 GVDDEIMDKL
-810 YDGLK
+810 YTGLK

-821 SKEDFSMSNEEKG
+821 TKEDFSTSNESMG
-834 VVSTEVVGP
+834 VLSSETVGP
-843 SIASDMTT
+843 SIASDMTR
-851 QAIWAVLFSLL
+851 QAVWAVLFSLL

-893 GFYNLHGLLPFSMEI
+893 GFYNLHGMLPFSMEI

-959 RTTMTSITTLLVL
+959 RTMMTSITTLLVL
-972 LIMLFLGGATIR
+972 FIMLFLGGESIR

-1024 SAAKR
+1024 SSRK